1 MKKNT
6 KIKSISIL
14 SATAILLVSGV
25 ISSACNKTQDKE
37 TETIKLKE
45 QTRNIKP
52 NLKLSIKQDNIL
64 PSEINSSNFYVNNL
78 DKEISFEISNIIAD
92 DVNGNV
98 IINYYFTKSI
108 IDSKTKQPLLI
119 KSNTFSQKYTG
130 FKALVAPLNSSIEQV
145 NLEIN
150 EFNKKDFLPSQYIK
164 LQSNFSFK
172 NIDSQ
177 YELKT
182 EYIANDE
189 QGKIEVKYYYVQ
201 KDKDIKSKIISKTF
215 YGFNSLNN
223 IANMQKEANTLDELG
238 NKISLRLKKQI
249 NKSETY
255 ASTLNWSDF
264 ETSKKLNSAYLRSN
278 GELIF
283 DDINGEVKLNYYFE
297 KQYID
302 KKTGASYW
310 IKSKVYTTKITG
322 FKSFLKNLNIA
333 VDKVNLSINEKNIN
347 TILPSQYIQN
357 LSNFK
362 FDNLNNEYELQKKFS
377 YDDQK
382 GELTISYW
390 YNDNKKNLK
399 SNIVTKKFEGFN
411 TLLNIERQETSKK
424 LSNLV
429 NSIDLNEFLALEK
442 HNKKPSEI
450 KNVDFNRKNI
460 DGAML
465 VIEKMQANN
474 EDGTLLISF
483 YLKSTNP
490 KFSDLKTE
498 IKTVKLTDF
507 LTNAQFIDNQRKE
520 TIAYL
525 NDQIGKLNIKV
536 SDKKPETTIK
546 RFASSIK
553 QSDLNIEIS
562 KPNNNFKNIEV
573 VVKQLISNDE
583 SGKLSI
589 RLAIKQLNK
598 QINEYCESS
607 KLIEVELSGYKTK
620 TMDKNEKIESL
631 NKVAK
636 ETTTLRLISSK
647 NIAKTFASDV
657 QINDFETKI
666 SNDFYI
672 EILEISES
680 NDDIGSLKIKFVV
693 KTKEEQYKDL
703 KSNEQTITLTG
714 FYKKEQYLK
723 ACKQELNKLIS
734 DDKIE
739 ANVVFDKENDKS
751 NILPSNVEGKEIHLN
766 ISDSKYIIEG
776 NPSIIAD
783 DDQGILSVSWTIKVK
798 EEKFKTFIVS
808 ESRIS
813 KKITN
818 FLTKKQ
824 NEINIEQKRLD
835 ALVEQK
841 NIISL
846 KNNEYLTS
854 KKSSM
859 ISENDFELNKQKSNE
874 LAGLE
879 LNISEIKANANG
891 KLEITF
897 SLLNKTFKHGAKESS
912 KKTVT
917 FNFLSDE
924 NYTFNL
930 IDNLSISK
938 ESTYVT
944 DGVYTIADF
953 NNKIANNKQEIAK
966 LLGISDFLNQN
977 SIIELNQEGTNAIVS
992 PKQWANTTVKYEFIL
1007 KVKSANDK
1015 LFKKFSGEISIANI
1029 MNKRNLIN
1037 FANKFDFDFKDDN
1050 KKELAKSMTID
1061 ESIKK
1066 GYDFFFREKINFGS
1080 GEESYII
1087 DDFKIQKNYK
1097 LLASENANDIN
1108 IQITFKLD
1116 DYSEIKTFTKSGF
1129 NDKASIEK
1137 IKQELKNEPKR
1148 LDDLLDKLTME
1159 FTKNNDF
1166 EKQSIDVKDITINDY
1181 KFNLKDSDSADICE
1195 IEAVEYDKTLG
1206 KLTYK
1211 IKLKSKKSLLNEYS
1225 KNPIESTKSRTFEFN
1240 GFAKDISEI
1249 TKNLES
1255 DVKNSNEFKKY
1266 QENVKLNIETNIE
1279 KKINE
1284 ARKKQQKQAA
1294 HQNVIKAIIEQYKKF
1309 NEEIEKTLFEL
1320 ANKAINVFGQFN
1332 SNKESIKKLYNIL
1345 INLIINTNDEM
1356 LNVLLELGIND
1367 KVSTGLRELTADWVL
1382 SKTVGAWAIKMFK
1395 EFKNGTNVFIE
1406 YLTPILNSFKEKHEF
1421 LKTNESKYNE
1431 LKNMLIKHLEYILD
1445 YFCNLKFDYLFEG
1458 KDPKQTQYDN
1468 KGAGKKVLLIWG
1480 GWPILFDVEKFIE
1493 PKYSDPSGNDLKNKL
1508 NDMVNSNKIT
1518 KQEYE
1523 IIFNEFKGIILIFK
1537 QLITNIYSKDL
1548 KNVLMSKLPK
1558 VFRAIN
1564 DAKKMLN
1571 KFLLPLII
1579 KN

>member
-37 TETIKLKE
+37 TETTKLKE

-52 NLKLSIKQDNIL
+52 NLKLSIKQDKIL
-64 PSEINSSNFYVNNL
+64 PSEINLSNFYVNNL

-108 IDSKTKQPLLI
+108 IDSKTRQPLLI

-223 IANMQKEANTLDELG
+223 IANMQKEANTLNKLG
-238 NKISLRLKKQI
+238 NEISLKLKKQI

-264 ETSKKLNSAYLRSN
+264 ETSKKLNSTYLRSN

-302 KKTGASYW
+302 KKSGASYW

-450 KNVDFNRKNI
+450 KNIDFNRKNI

-465 VIEKMQANN
+465 VIEKMQAND
-474 EDGTLLISF
+474 EEGTLSISF

-507 LTNAQFIDNQRKE
+507 LTNAQFINNQRNE

-525 NDQIGKLNIKV
+525 NDQIGNLNIKV
-536 SDKKPETTIK
+536 SDKKPETAIK

-562 KPNNNFKNIEV
+562 KPNNNLKNIEV
-573 VVKQLISNDE
+573 VVKQLIPNDE

-680 NDDIGSLKIKFVV
+680 NDDKGNLKIKFVV
-693 KTKEEQYKDL
+693 KTNEKQYKDL
-703 KSNEQTITLTG
+703 KSDEQTITLTG
-714 FYKKEQYLK
+714 FYTKEQYLK

-783 DDQGILSVSWTIKVK
+783 DDQGILSISWIIKVK

-835 ALVEQK
+835 TLVEQE

-859 ISENDFELNKQKSNE
+859 ISKNDFELNKQKSNE

-879 LNISEIKANANG
+879 LNISKIKANANG

-897 SLLNKTFKHGAKESS
+897 SLLNKTFKHGTIESN

-930 IDNLSISK
+930 INNLSISK

-944 DGVYTIADF
+944 DGVYTKADF
-953 NNKIANNKQEIAK
+953 KNKIANNKQEIAK

-977 SIIELNQEGTNAIVS
+977 SIIELNQENTNAIVS
-992 PKQWANTTVKYEFIL
+992 LKEWPNTTVKYEFIL
-1007 KVKSANDK
+1007 KIKSTNDK

-1029 MNKRNLIN
+1029 MNKRNLKN
-1037 FANKFDFDFKDDN
+1037 FANNFDFDFKDDT

-1061 ESIKK
+1061 ESIEKD
-1066 GYDFFFREKINFGS
+1066 YNFFFREKINFGS

-1087 DDFKIQKNYK
+1087 DDLKIQKDYK

-1137 IKQELKNEPKR
+1137 IKEELKNEPKR

-1480 GWPILFDVEKFIE
+1480 GWPVLFDVEKFIE

-1564 DAKKMLN
+1564 DAKKN
-1571 KFLLPLII
+1571 AK
-1579 KN
+1579 

>member
-37 TETIKLKE
+37 TETTKLKE

-52 NLKLSIKQDNIL
+52 NLKLSIKQDKIL
-64 PSEINSSNFYVNNL
+64 PSEINLSNFYVNNL

-108 IDSKTKQPLLI
+108 IDSKTRQPLLI

-182 EYIANDE
+182 EYIANDG

-223 IANMQKEANTLDELG
+223 IANMQKEANTLNKLG
-238 NKISLRLKKQI
+238 NEISLKLKKQI

-399 SNIVTKKFEGFN
+399 SNIVTKKFVGFN

-429 NSIDLNEFLALEK
+429 NSIDLNEFLAPEK

-450 KNVDFNRKNI
+450 KNIDFNKKNI

-465 VIEKMQANN
+465 VIEKMQAND
-474 EDGTLLISF
+474 EEGTLLISF

-507 LTNAQFIDNQRKE
+507 LTNAQFINNQRNE

-525 NDQIGKLNIKV
+525 NELIGNLNIKV
-536 SDKKPETTIK
+536 SDKKPETAIK

-553 QSDLNIEIS
+553 QSDLNIEIL
-562 KPNNNFKNIEV
+562 KPNNHSKNIEV
-573 VVKQLISNDE
+573 VVKQLIPNDE

-607 KLIEVELSGYKTK
+607 KFVEVELSGYKTK

-657 QINDFETKI
+657 QINDFETEI

-680 NDDIGSLKIKFVV
+680 NDDKGNLKIKFVV
-693 KTKEEQYKDL
+693 KTKEKQYKDL
-703 KSNEQTITLTG
+703 KSNEQTITLSG
-714 FYKKEQYLK
+714 FYTKEQYLK

-734 DDKIE
+734 DGKIE
-739 ANVVFDKENDKS
+739 ANLVFDKENDKS
-751 NILPSNVEGKEIHLN
+751 NILPSNVEEKEIHLN
-766 ISDSKYIIEG
+766 ISDSKYTIEG

-835 ALVEQK
+835 ALVERE

-846 KNNEYLTS
+846 KNNEYSTS

-859 ISENDFELNKQKSNE
+859 ISKNDFELNKQKSNE

-879 LNISEIKANANG
+879 LNISEIKANASG

-897 SLLNKTFKHGAKESS
+897 SLLNKTFKHGTKESN

-930 IDNLSISK
+930 INNLNISK
-938 ESTYVT
+938 ESAYVT
-944 DGVYTIADF
+944 DGVYTKADF

-977 SIIELNQEGTNAIVS
+977 SIIELNQENENAIVS
-992 PKQWANTTVKYEFIL
+992 LNKFVNTTTVKYEFIL
-1007 KVKSANDK
+1007 KIKSTNDK

-1029 MNKRNLIN
+1029 MNKRNLKN
-1037 FANKFDFDFKDDN
+1037 FANNFDFDFKDDT

-1061 ESIKK
+1061 ESIEK
-1066 GYDFFFREKINFGS
+1066 GYNFFFREKINFGS

-1087 DDFKIQKNYK
+1087 DDFKIQKDYK

-1116 DYSEIKTFTKSGF
+1116 DYSEIKTFAKSGF

-1137 IKQELKNEPKR
+1137 IKEELKNEPKR

-1181 KFNLKDSDSADICE
+1181 KFNLKDSDSADIYE
-1195 IEAVEYDKTLG
+1195 IEAVKYDKTLG

-1225 KNPIESTKSRTFEFN
+1225 QNPIESTKSRTFEFD

-1255 DVKNSNEFKKY
+1255 DVKKSDEFKKY
-1266 QENVKLNIETNIE
+1266 LENVKLNIETNIE

-1284 ARKKQQKQAA
+1284 ARKNANKQAA
-1294 HQNVIKAIIEQYKKF
+1294 HPNVIKAIIEQYKKF
-1309 NEEIEKTLFEL
+1309 NEEIQKTLFEL

-1356 LNVLLELGIND
+1356 LNVLLELGIDD
-1367 KVSTGLRELTADWVL
+1367 KVSKGLRKLTRDWVL

-1395 EFKNGTNVFIE
+1395 EFKNGTNVFVE

-1421 LKTNESKYNE
+1421 LKTNDSKYNE
-1431 LKNMLIKHLEYILD
+1431 LKSMLIEHLKYILD
-1445 YFCNLKFDYLFEG
+1445 YFCNLKFDYLFHNQG
-1458 KDPKQTQYDN
+1458 PKQTQYDN
-1468 KGAGKKVLLIWG
+1468 KGGGKMVLLLFG

-1493 PKYSDPSGNDLKNKL
+1493 PKYSDPSGNDLKKKL
-1508 NDMVNSNKIT
+1508 NDMVDLKKIT

-1548 KNVLMSKLPK
+1548 KNVLMTELPK
-1558 VFRAIN
+1558 VFKAIN
-1564 DAKKMLN
+1564 DAKKSA
-1571 KFLLPLII
+1571 K
-1579 KN
+1579 

>member
-37 TETIKLKE
+37 TETTKLKE

-64 PSEINSSNFYVNNL
+64 PSEINSSNFYVDNL

-108 IDSKTKQPLLI
+108 IDSKTRQPLLI
-119 KSNTFSQKYTG
+119 KSNMFSQKYTG

-215 YGFNSLNN
+215 YSFNSLNN
-223 IANMQKEANTLDELG
+223 IVNMQKEANDLNKLG
-238 NKISLRLKKQI
+238 NEISLKLKKQI

-302 KKTGASYW
+302 KKSGASYW

-399 SNIVTKKFEGFN
+399 SNIVTKKFVGFN

-429 NSIDLNEFLALEK
+429 NSIDLNEFLAPEK

-450 KNVDFNRKNI
+450 KNIDFNKKNI

-465 VIEKMQANN
+465 VIEKMQAND
-474 EDGTLLISF
+474 EEGTLLISF

-507 LTNAQFIDNQRKE
+507 LTNAQFINNQRNE

-525 NDQIGKLNIKV
+525 NELIGNLNIKV
-536 SDKKPETTIK
+536 SDKKPETAIK

-553 QSDLNIEIS
+553 QSDLNIEIL
-562 KPNNNFKNIEV
+562 KPNNHSKNIEV

-607 KLIEVELSGYKTK
+607 KFVEVELSGYKTK

-657 QINDFETKI
+657 QKNDFEAKI
-666 SNDFYI
+666 NNDFYI

-693 KTKEEQYKDL
+693 KTNEKQYKDL

-714 FYKKEQYLK
+714 FYTKEQYLK
-723 ACKQELNKLIS
+723 ARKQELNKLIS

-739 ANVVFDKENDKS
+739 ANLVFDKENDKS

-766 ISDSKYIIEG
+766 ISDSKYTIEG
-776 NPSIIAD
+776 KPTIIAD
-783 DDQGILSVSWTIKVK
+783 DDQGILSISWIIKVK

-835 ALVEQK
+835 TLVEQE

-859 ISENDFELNKQKSNE
+859 ISKNDFELNKQKSNE

-879 LNISEIKANANG
+879 LSISKISADANG

-897 SLLNKTFKHGAKESS
+897 SLLNKTFKHGTIESN

-1564 DAKKMLN
+1564 DAKKN
-1571 KFLLPLII
+1571 AK
-1579 KN
+1579 

>member
-37 TETIKLKE
+37 TETTKLKE

-64 PSEINSSNFYVNNL
+64 PSEINSSNFYVDNL

-119 KSNTFSQKYTG
+119 KSNMFSQKYTG

-223 IANMQKEANTLDELG
+223 IANMQKEANTLNKLG
-238 NKISLRLKKQI
+238 NEISLKLKKQI

-399 SNIVTKKFEGFN
+399 SNIVTKKFVGFN

-429 NSIDLNEFLALEK
+429 NSIDLNEFLAPEK

-450 KNVDFNRKNI
+450 KNIDFNKKNI

-465 VIEKMQANN
+465 VIEKMQAND
-474 EDGTLLISF
+474 EEGTLLISF
-483 YLKSTNP
+483 YLKSSNP

-507 LTNAQFIDNQRKE
+507 LTNAQFINNQRNE

-525 NDQIGKLNIKV
+525 NELIGNLNIKV

-553 QSDLNIEIS
+553 QSDLNIEIP

-573 VVKQLISNDE
+573 VVKQLIPNDE

-607 KLIEVELSGYKTK
+607 KFIEVELSGYKTK

-657 QINDFETKI
+657 QKNDFEAKI
-666 SNDFYI
+666 NNDFYI

-693 KTKEEQYKDL
+693 KTNEKQYKDL

-714 FYKKEQYLK
+714 FYTKEQYLK
-723 ACKQELNKLIS
+723 ARKQELNKLIS

-739 ANVVFDKENDKS
+739 ANLVFDKENDKS
-751 NILPSNVEGKEIHLN
+751 NILPSNVEDKEIHLN
-766 ISDSKYIIEG
+766 ISDSKYTIEG
-776 NPSIIAD
+776 KPTIIAD

-835 ALVEQK
+835 ALVEQE

-859 ISENDFELNKQKSNE
+859 ISKNDFELNKQKSNE

-879 LNISEIKANANG
+879 LSISKISADASG

-897 SLLNKTFKHGAKESS
+897 SLLNKTFKHGTIESN

-992 PKQWANTTVKYEFIL
+992 LKQWANTTVKYEFIL

-1137 IKQELKNEPKR
+1137 IKQELENEPKR

-1225 KNPIESTKSRTFEFN
+1225 KNPIESTKSRIFEFY
-1240 GFAKDISEI
+1240 GFAKDVSEI

-1255 DVKNSNEFKKY
+1255 DVKKSDEFKKY
-1266 QENVKLNIETNIE
+1266 LENVKLNIETNIE

-1284 ARKKQQKQAA
+1284 ARKKQHKKAA
-1294 HQNVIKAIIEQYKKF
+1294 HANVIKAIIEQYKKF

-1356 LNVLLELGIND
+1356 LNVLLELGIDD
-1367 KVSTGLRELTADWVL
+1367 KVSNGKGFMYYKNLTADWVL
-1382 SKTVGAWAIKMFK
+1382 PKTVGAWAIKMFK
-1395 EFKNGTNVFIE
+1395 EFKNGTDVFIK

-1421 LKTNESKYNE
+1421 LKTNDNKYNE
-1431 LKNMLIKHLEYILD
+1431 LKSLLIKHLEYILD
-1445 YFCNLKFDYLFEG
+1445 YFCNLKFDYLFHNEG
-1458 KDPKQTQYDN
+1458 PKQTEYDN
-1468 KGAGKKVLLIWG
+1468 KGGGKKVLILFG

-1493 PKYSDPSGNDLKNKL
+1493 PKYSDPSGNDLKKKL

-1548 KNVLMSKLPK
+1548 KNVLTSQLPK
-1558 VFRAIN
+1558 VFKAIN
-1564 DAKKMLN
+1564 DAKKSA
-1571 KFLLPLII
+1571 K
-1579 KN
+1579 

>member
-37 TETIKLKE
+37 TETTKLKE

-52 NLKLSIKQDNIL
+52 NLKLSIKQDKIL

-108 IDSKTKQPLLI
+108 IDSKTRQPLLI

-223 IANMQKEANTLDELG
+223 IANMQKEANTLNKLG
-238 NKISLRLKKQI
+238 NEISLKLKKQI

-255 ASTLNWSDF
+255 ASVLNWSDF

-357 LSNFK
+357 LDNFK

-399 SNIVTKKFEGFN
+399 SNIVTKKFVGFN

-429 NSIDLNEFLALEK
+429 NSIDLNEFLAPEK

-450 KNVDFNRKNI
+450 KNIDFNKKNI

-465 VIEKMQANN
+465 VIEKMQAND
-474 EDGTLLISF
+474 EEGTLLISF

-490 KFSDLKTE
+490 KFRDLKTE

-507 LTNAQFIDNQRKE
+507 LTNAQFINNQRNE

-525 NDQIGKLNIKV
+525 NELIGNLNIKV
-536 SDKKPETTIK
+536 SDKKPETAIK

-553 QSDLNIEIS
+553 QSDLNIEIL
-562 KPNNNFKNIEV
+562 KPNNHSKNIEV

-607 KLIEVELSGYKTK
+607 KFIEVELSGYKTK

-657 QINDFETKI
+657 QINDFKTEI

-680 NDDIGSLKIKFVV
+680 NDDKGNLKIKFVV
-693 KTKEEQYKDL
+693 KTKEKQYKDL
-703 KSNEQTITLTG
+703 KSNEQTITLSG
-714 FYKKEQYLK
+714 FYTKEQYLK

-734 DDKIE
+734 DGKIE
-739 ANVVFDKENDKS
+739 ANLVFDKENDKS
-751 NILPSNVEGKEIHLN
+751 NILPSNVEEKEIHLN
-766 ISDSKYIIEG
+766 ISDSKYTIEG

-835 ALVEQK
+835 ALVERE

-846 KNNEYLTS
+846 KNNEYSTS

-859 ISENDFELNKQKSNE
+859 ISKNDFELNKQKSNE

-879 LNISEIKANANG
+879 LNISEIKANASG

-897 SLLNKTFKHGAKESS
+897 SLLNKTFKHGTKESN

-930 IDNLSISK
+930 INNLNISK
-938 ESTYVT
+938 ESAYVT
-944 DGVYTIADF
+944 DGVYTKADF

-977 SIIELNQEGTNAIVS
+977 SIIELNQENENAIVS
-992 PKQWANTTVKYEFIL
+992 LNKFVNTTTVKYEFIL
-1007 KVKSANDK
+1007 KIKSTNDK

-1029 MNKRNLIN
+1029 MNKRNLKN
-1037 FANKFDFDFKDDN
+1037 FANNFDFDFKDDT

-1061 ESIKK
+1061 ESIEK
-1066 GYDFFFREKINFGS
+1066 GYNFFFREKINFGS

-1087 DDFKIQKNYK
+1087 DDFKIQKDYK

-1137 IKQELKNEPKR
+1137 IKEELKNEPKR

-1211 IKLKSKKSLLNEYS
+1211 IKLKTKKSLLNEYS
-1225 KNPIESTKSRTFEFN
+1225 KNPIESTKSRTFEFY

-1284 ARKKQQKQAA
+1284 ARKNAKKQAA

-1356 LNVLLELGIND
+1356 LNVLLELGIDD
-1367 KVSTGLRELTADWVL
+1367 KVSKGLRNLTRDWVL

-1395 EFKNGTNVFIE
+1395 EFKNGTDVFIE

-1421 LKTNESKYNE
+1421 LKTNDSKYNE
-1431 LKNMLIKHLEYILD
+1431 LKSMLIEHLKYILD
-1445 YFCNLKFDYLFEG
+1445 YFCNLKFDYLFHNEG
-1458 KDPKQTQYDN
+1458 TKQSQYDK
-1468 KGAGKKVLLIWG
+1468 KGGGKMVLLLFG

-1493 PKYSDPSGNDLKNKL
+1493 PKYSDPSGNDLKKKL
-1508 NDMVNSNKIT
+1508 NDMVDSKKIT

-1548 KNVLMSKLPK
+1548 KNVLMSELPK
-1558 VFRAIN
+1558 VFGAIN
-1564 DAKKMLN
+1564 DAKKSA
-1571 KFLLPLII
+1571 K
-1579 KN
+1579 

>member
-37 TETIKLKE
+37 TETTKLKE

-52 NLKLSIKQDNIL
+52 NLKLSIKQDKIL
-64 PSEINSSNFYVNNL
+64 PSEINLSNFYVDNL
-78 DKEISFEISNIIAD
+78 DKEISFEISNIITD

-223 IANMQKEANTLDELG
+223 IANMQKEANTLNKLG
-238 NKISLRLKKQI
+238 NEISLKLKKQI

-255 ASTLNWSDF
+255 ASALNWSDF
-264 ETSKKLNSAYLRSN
+264 ETSKKLNSTYLRSN

-302 KKTGASYW
+302 KKSGASYW

-399 SNIVTKKFEGFN
+399 SNIVTKKFVGFN

-429 NSIDLNEFLALEK
+429 NSIDLNEFLATEK

-450 KNVDFNRKNI
+450 KNIDFNKKNI

-483 YLKSTNP
+483 YLKSSNP

-507 LTNAQFIDNQRKE
+507 LTNAQFINNQRNE

-525 NDQIGKLNIKV
+525 NELIGNLNIKV

-562 KPNNNFKNIEV
+562 KPNNNLKNIEV

-631 NKVAK
+631 NNVAK

-647 NIAKTFASDV
+647 DIAKTFASDV
-657 QINDFETKI
+657 QKNDFETEI

-680 NDDIGSLKIKFVV
+680 NDDKGSLKIKFVV
-693 KTKEEQYKDL
+693 KTNEKQYKDL

-714 FYKKEQYLK
+714 FYTKEQYLK

-739 ANVVFDKENDKS
+739 ANLVFDKENDKS

-766 ISDSKYIIEG
+766 ISDSKYTIEG
-776 NPSIIAD
+776 KPSIIAD
-783 DDQGILSVSWTIKVK
+783 DDQGILSISWIIKVK

-835 ALVEQK
+835 ALVERE

-846 KNNEYLTS
+846 KNNEYSTS

-859 ISENDFELNKQKSNE
+859 ISKNDFELNKQKSNE

-879 LNISEIKANANG
+879 LNISKISADASG

-897 SLLNKTFKHGAKESS
+897 SLLNKTFKHGTIESN

-930 IDNLSISK
+930 INNLSISK

-977 SIIELNQEGTNAIVS
+977 SIIELNQENTNAIVS
-992 PKQWANTTVKYEFIL
+992 LKQWANTTVKYEFIL
-1007 KVKSANDK
+1007 KIKSTNDK

-1029 MNKRNLIN
+1029 MNKRNLKN
-1037 FANKFDFDFKDDN
+1037 FANNFDFDFKDDT

-1061 ESIKK
+1061 ESIEK

-1087 DDFKIQKNYK
+1087 DDLKIQKDYK

-1137 IKQELKNEPKR
+1137 IKEELKNEPKR

-1166 EKQSIDVKDITINDY
+1166 EKRSIDVKDITIQDY
-1181 KFNLKDSDSADICE
+1181 RFNLKDSDSAAIYE
-1195 IEAVEYDKTLG
+1195 IEAVKYDKTLG

-1211 IKLKSKKSLLNEYS
+1211 IKLKSNKSLLNEYS
-1225 KNPIESTKSRTFEFN
+1225 KNPIESTKSRTFEFY
-1240 GFAKDISEI
+1240 GFAKDKSEI

-1255 DVKNSNEFKKY
+1255 DVKKSNEFKKY
-1266 QENVKLNIETNIE
+1266 LENVKLNIETNIE

-1284 ARKKQQKQAA
+1284 ARKKQHKKAA
-1294 HQNVIKAIIEQYKKF
+1294 HANVIKAIIEQYKKF

-1356 LNVLLELGIND
+1356 LNVLLELGIDD
-1367 KVSTGLRELTADWVL
+1367 KVSNGRGFMYYKNLTADWVL

-1395 EFKNGTNVFIE
+1395 EFKNGTDVFIE

-1421 LKTNESKYNE
+1421 LKTNDSKYNE
-1431 LKNMLIKHLEYILD
+1431 LKSLLIEHLEYILD
-1445 YFCNLKFDYLFEG
+1445 YFCNLKFDYLFHNSG
-1458 KDPKQTQYDN
+1458 PKQTEYDN
-1468 KGAGKKVLLIWG
+1468 KGGGKKVLILFG

-1493 PKYSDPSGNDLKNKL
+1493 PKYSDPSGKDLKKKL

-1548 KNVLMSKLPK
+1548 KNVLTSQLPK
-1558 VFRAIN
+1558 VFTAIN
-1564 DAKKMLN
+1564 DAKKSA
-1571 KFLLPLII
+1571 K
-1579 KN
+1579 

>member
-37 TETIKLKE
+37 TETTKLKE

-64 PSEINSSNFYVNNL
+64 PSEINSSNFYVDNL

-108 IDSKTKQPLLI
+108 IDSKTRQPLLI
-119 KSNTFSQKYTG
+119 KSNMFSQKYTG

-215 YGFNSLNN
+215 YSFNSLNN
-223 IANMQKEANTLDELG
+223 IVNMQKEANDLNKLG
-238 NKISLRLKKQI
+238 NEISLKLKKQI

-302 KKTGASYW
+302 KKSGASYW

-399 SNIVTKKFEGFN
+399 SNIVTKKFVGFN

-429 NSIDLNEFLALEK
+429 NSIDLNEFLAPEK

-450 KNVDFNRKNI
+450 KNIDFNKKNI

-465 VIEKMQANN
+465 VIEKMQAND
-474 EDGTLLISF
+474 EEGTLLISF

-507 LTNAQFIDNQRKE
+507 LTNAQFINNQRNE

-525 NDQIGKLNIKV
+525 NELIGNLNIKV
-536 SDKKPETTIK
+536 SDKKPETAIK

-553 QSDLNIEIS
+553 QSDLNIEIL
-562 KPNNNFKNIEV
+562 KPNNHSKNIEV

-607 KLIEVELSGYKTK
+607 KFVEVELSGYKTK

-657 QINDFETKI
+657 QKNDFEAKI
-666 SNDFYI
+666 NNDFYI

-693 KTKEEQYKDL
+693 KTNEKQYKDL

-714 FYKKEQYLK
+714 FYTKEQYLK
-723 ACKQELNKLIS
+723 ARKQELNKLIS

-739 ANVVFDKENDKS
+739 ANLVFDKENDKS

-766 ISDSKYIIEG
+766 ISDSKYTIEG
-776 NPSIIAD
+776 KPTIIAD
-783 DDQGILSVSWTIKVK
+783 DDQGILSISWIIKVK

-835 ALVEQK
+835 TLVEQE

-859 ISENDFELNKQKSNE
+859 ISKNDFELNKQKSNE

-879 LNISEIKANANG
+879 LSISKISADANG

-897 SLLNKTFKHGAKESS
+897 SLLNKTFKHGTIESN

-992 PKQWANTTVKYEFIL
+992 PKQWTNTTVKYEFIL

-1564 DAKKMLN
+1564 DAKKN
-1571 KFLLPLII
+1571 AK
-1579 KN
+1579 

>member
-37 TETIKLKE
+37 TETTKLKE

-64 PSEINSSNFYVNNL
+64 PSEINSSNFYVDNL

-119 KSNTFSQKYTG
+119 KSNMFSQKYTG

-223 IANMQKEANTLDELG
+223 IANMQKEANTLNKLG
-238 NKISLRLKKQI
+238 NEISLKLKKQI

-399 SNIVTKKFEGFN
+399 SNIVTKKFVGFN

-450 KNVDFNRKNI
+450 KNIDFNKKSI

-465 VIEKMQANN
+465 VIEKMQAND
-474 EDGTLLISF
+474 EEGTLLISF

-507 LTNAQFIDNQRKE
+507 LTNAQFINNQRNE

-525 NDQIGKLNIKV
+525 NELIGNLNIKV
-536 SDKKPETTIK
+536 SDKKPETAIK

-553 QSDLNIEIS
+553 QSDLNIEIL
-562 KPNNNFKNIEV
+562 KPNNHFKNIEV

-647 NIAKTFASDV
+647 NIAKTFASDA

-680 NDDIGSLKIKFVV
+680 NDDKGNLKIKFVV
-693 KTKEEQYKDL
+693 KTNEKQYKDL
-703 KSNEQTITLTG
+703 KSNEQTITLAG
-714 FYKKEQYLK
+714 FYTKEQYLK
-723 ACKQELNKLIS
+723 ACKQELNKLIR

-783 DDQGILSVSWTIKVK
+783 DDQGILSISWIIKVK

-835 ALVEQK
+835 TLVEQE

-859 ISENDFELNKQKSNE
+859 ISKNDFELNKQKSNE

-879 LNISEIKANANG
+879 LNISKIKANANG

-897 SLLNKTFKHGAKESS
+897 SLLNKTFKHGTKESN

-930 IDNLSISK
+930 INNLSISK

-944 DGVYTIADF
+944 DGVYTEADF

-977 SIIELNQEGTNAIVS
+977 SIIELNQESTNAIVS
-992 PKQWANTTVKYEFIL
+992 LKQWANTTVKYEFIL
-1007 KVKSANDK
+1007 KIKSANAK
-1015 LFKKFSGEISIANI
+1015 LSKKFSGEISIANI

-1037 FANKFDFDFKDDN
+1037 FANKFNFDFKDDN

-1061 ESIKK
+1061 ESIEK
-1066 GYDFFFREKINFGS
+1066 GYNFFFREKIDFGS
-1080 GEESYII
+1080 AEKSFII
-1087 DDFKIQKNYK
+1087 DDYKIQKDYK
-1097 LLASENANDIN
+1097 LLASEKEDAIN

-1181 KFNLKDSDSADICE
+1181 KFNLKDNDFADICE

-1211 IKLKSKKSLLNEYS
+1211 IKLKTKKSLLNEYS
-1225 KNPIESTKSRTFEFN
+1225 KNPIESTKSRTFEFD

-1255 DVKNSNEFKKY
+1255 DVKESKEFKKY
-1266 QENVKLNIETNIE
+1266 LENVKLNIETNIE

-1284 ARKKQQKQAA
+1284 ARKNAKKQPA
-1294 HQNVIKAIIEQYKKF
+1294 HPNVIKTIIEQYKKF
-1309 NEEIEKTLFEL
+1309 NEEIQKTLFEL

-1356 LNVLLELGIND
+1356 LNVLLELGIDD
-1367 KVSTGLRELTADWVL
+1367 KVSKGLKNLTRDWVL

-1421 LKTNESKYNE
+1421 LKTNDSKYNE
-1431 LKNMLIKHLEYILD
+1431 LKSMLIEHLKYILD
-1445 YFCNLKFDYLFEG
+1445 YFCNLKFDYLFHNQG
-1458 KDPKQTQYDN
+1458 PKQTQFDN
-1468 KGAGKKVLLIWG
+1468 KGGGKMVLLLFG

-1493 PKYSDPSGNDLKNKL
+1493 PKYSDPSGNDLKKKL
-1508 NDMVNSNKIT
+1508 NDMVDLKKIT

-1548 KNVLMSKLPK
+1548 KNVLMTELPK
-1558 VFRAIN
+1558 VFKAIN
-1564 DAKKMLN
+1564 DAKKSA
-1571 KFLLPLII
+1571 K
-1579 KN
+1579 

>member
-37 TETIKLKE
+37 TEITKLKE

-52 NLKLSIKQDNIL
+52 NLKLSIKQDKIL
-64 PSEINSSNFYVNNL
+64 PSEINLSNFYVDNL

-223 IANMQKEANTLDELG
+223 IANMQKEANTLNKLG
-238 NKISLRLKKQI
+238 NEISLKLKKQI

-255 ASTLNWSDF
+255 ASALNWSDF
-264 ETSKKLNSAYLRSN
+264 ETSKKLNSTYLRSN

-310 IKSKVYTTKITG
+310 IKSKVYTTKFTG

-333 VDKVNLSINEKNIN
+333 VNKVNLSINEKNIN

-357 LSNFK
+357 LDNFK
-362 FDNLNNEYELQKKFS
+362 FNNLNNEYELQKKFS

-399 SNIVTKKFEGFN
+399 SNIVTKKFVGFN
-411 TLLNIERQETSKK
+411 TLLNIERQETLKK

-429 NSIDLNEFLALEK
+429 NSIDLNEFLATEK

-450 KNVDFNRKNI
+450 KNVDFNKKNI

-465 VIEKMQANN
+465 VIEKMQAND
-474 EDGTLLISF
+474 EEGTLSISF

-490 KFSDLKTE
+490 KFSNLKTE

-507 LTNAQFIDNQRKE
+507 LTNAQFINNQRNE

-525 NDQIGKLNIKV
+525 NDQIGNLNIKV
-536 SDKKPETTIK
+536 SDKKPETAIK

-553 QSDLNIEIS
+553 QSDLNIEIL

-573 VVKQLISNDE
+573 VVKQLIPNDE

-607 KLIEVELSGYKTK
+607 KFVEVELSGYKTK

-680 NDDIGSLKIKFVV
+680 NDDKGNLKIKFVV
-693 KTKEEQYKDL
+693 KTNEKQYKDL
-703 KSNEQTITLTG
+703 KSDEQTITLTG
-714 FYKKEQYLK
+714 FYTKEQYLK

-734 DDKIE
+734 DGKIE
-739 ANVVFDKENDKS
+739 ANLVFDKENDKS
-751 NILPSNVEGKEIHLN
+751 NILPSNVEEKEIHLN
-766 ISDSKYIIEG
+766 ISDSKYTIEG

-783 DDQGILSVSWTIKVK
+783 DDQGILSISWTIKVE

-835 ALVEQK
+835 ALVEQE

-859 ISENDFELNKQKSNE
+859 ISKNDFELNKQKSNE

-879 LNISEIKANANG
+879 LNISKIKANANG

-897 SLLNKTFKHGAKESS
+897 SLLNKTFKHGTKESN

-930 IDNLSISK
+930 INNLSISK

-944 DGVYTIADF
+944 DGVYTEADF

-977 SIIELNQEGTNAIVS
+977 SIIELNQESTNAIVS
-992 PKQWANTTVKYEFIL
+992 LKKGANTTVKYEFIL
-1007 KVKSANDK
+1007 KIKSANDK

-1037 FANKFDFDFKDDN
+1037 FANKFNFDFKDDN
-1050 KKELAKSMTID
+1050 KKELAKLMTID

-1066 GYDFFFREKINFGS
+1066 GYNFFFEEKIDSGS
-1080 GEESYII
+1080 GKESYII
-1087 DDFKIQKNYK
+1087 DDNKIQKDYK
-1097 LLASENANDIN
+1097 LLASGKEDTIN

-1129 NDKASIEK
+1129 NDKTSIEK
-1137 IKQELKNEPKR
+1137 IKQELENEPKR

-1159 FTKNNDF
+1159 FTKANNDF
-1166 EKQSIDVKDITINDY
+1166 EKQSIDVKDITIQDY
-1181 KFNLKDSDSADICE
+1181 RFNLKDNDFAAIYE
-1195 IEAVEYDKTLG
+1195 IEAVKYDKTLG

-1211 IKLKSKKSLLNEYS
+1211 IKLKSNKSLLNEYS
-1225 KNPIESTKSRTFEFN
+1225 KNPIESTKSRTFEFD
-1240 GFAKDISEI
+1240 GFVKDISEI

-1255 DVKNSNEFKKY
+1255 DAKKSNEFKKY
-1266 QENVKLNIETNIE
+1266 LENVKLNIETNIE

-1294 HQNVIKAIIEQYKKF
+1294 RANVIKAIIEQYKKF

-1332 SNKESIKKLYNIL
+1332 SNKESIKKLYKIL

-1367 KVSTGLRELTADWVL
+1367 KVSSRGFLGDLTYFKNLARDWVL
-1382 SKTVGAWAIKMFK
+1382 SKTVGAWAIKIFK
-1395 EFKNGTNVFIE
+1395 EFKNGTDVFIE
-1406 YLTPILNSFKEKHEF
+1406 YLTPILNRLKEKYEF
-1421 LKTNESKYNE
+1421 LKTNDSKYNE
-1431 LKNMLIKHLEYILD
+1431 LKSLLIEHLKYILD
-1445 YFCNLKFDYLFEG
+1445 YFCNLKFDYLFHNVG
-1458 KDPKQTQYDN
+1458 PKQTEYDN
-1468 KGAGKKVLLIWG
+1468 NGGGKAVLLFG

-1493 PKYSDPSGNDLKNKL
+1493 PKYSDPSGNDLKKKL

-1548 KNVLMSKLPK
+1548 KNVLTSQLPK
-1558 VFRAIN
+1558 VFKAIN
-1564 DAKKMLN
+1564 DAKKSA
-1571 KFLLPLII
+1571 K
-1579 KN
+1579 

>member
-37 TETIKLKE
+37 TETTKLKE

-64 PSEINSSNFYVNNL
+64 PSEINLSNFYVDNL

-238 NKISLRLKKQI
+238 NKISLKLKKQI

-399 SNIVTKKFEGFN
+399 SNIVTKKFVGFN

-429 NSIDLNEFLALEK
+429 NSIDLNEFLAPEK

-474 EDGTLLISF
+474 EEGTLLISF

-490 KFSDLKTE
+490 KFNDLKTE

-507 LTNAQFIDNQRKE
+507 LTNAQFINNQRNE

-525 NDQIGKLNIKV
+525 NELIGNLNIKV
-536 SDKKPETTIK
+536 SDKKPETAIK

-553 QSDLNIEIS
+553 QSDLNIEIL
-562 KPNNNFKNIEV
+562 KPNNHSKNIEV

-631 NKVAK
+631 NNVAK

-647 NIAKTFASDV
+647 DIAKTFASDV
-657 QINDFETKI
+657 QKNDFETKI

-680 NDDIGSLKIKFVV
+680 NDDKGNLKIKFVV
-693 KTKEEQYKDL
+693 KTNEKQYKDL

-723 ACKQELNKLIS
+723 ARKQELNKLIS

-739 ANVVFDKENDKS
+739 ANLVFDKENDKS
-751 NILPSNVEGKEIHLN
+751 NILPSNVESKEIHLN
-766 ISDSKYIIEG
+766 ISDSKYTIEG

-783 DDQGILSVSWTIKVK
+783 DDQGILSISWTIKVK
-798 EEKFKTFIVS
+798 EEKFNTFIVS
-808 ESRIS
+808 ESKIS

-835 ALVEQK
+835 ALVEQE

-859 ISENDFELNKQKSNE
+859 ISKNDFELNKQKSNE

-879 LNISEIKANANG
+879 LSISKISANANG

-897 SLLNKTFKHGAKESS
+897 SLLNKTFKHGTIESN

-930 IDNLSISK
+930 INNLSISK

-977 SIIELNQEGTNAIVS
+977 SIIELNQENENAIVS
-992 PKQWANTTVKYEFIL
+992 LNKFVNTTTVKYEFIL
-1007 KVKSANDK
+1007 KIKSTNDK

-1029 MNKRNLIN
+1029 MNKRNLKN
-1037 FANKFDFDFKDDN
+1037 FANNFDFDFKDDT

-1061 ESIKK
+1061 ESIEKD
-1066 GYDFFFREKINFGS
+1066 YNFFFREKINFGS

-1087 DDFKIQKNYK
+1087 DDLKIQKDYK

-1137 IKQELKNEPKR
+1137 IKEELKNEPKR

-1166 EKQSIDVKDITINDY
+1166 EKRSIDVKDITIQDY
-1181 KFNLKDSDSADICE
+1181 RFNLKDSDSAAIYE
-1195 IEAVEYDKTLG
+1195 IEAVKYDKTLG

-1211 IKLKSKKSLLNEYS
+1211 IKLKSNKSLLNEYS
-1225 KNPIESTKSRTFEFN
+1225 QNPIESTKSRTFEFY
-1240 GFAKDISEI
+1240 GFAKDVSEI

-1255 DVKNSNEFKKY
+1255 DVKKSNEFKKY
-1266 QENVKLNIETNIE
+1266 LENVKLNIETNIE

-1284 ARKKQQKQAA
+1284 ARKKQHKKAA
-1294 HQNVIKAIIEQYKKF
+1294 HANVIKAIIEQYKKF

-1356 LNVLLELGIND
+1356 LNVLLELGIDD
-1367 KVSTGLRELTADWVL
+1367 KVSNGRGFMYYKNLTADWVL
-1382 SKTVGAWAIKMFK
+1382 PKTVGAWAIKMFK
-1395 EFKNGTNVFIE
+1395 EFKNGTDVFIK

-1421 LKTNESKYNE
+1421 LKTNDNKYNE
-1431 LKNMLIKHLEYILD
+1431 LKSLLIKHLEYILD
-1445 YFCNLKFDYLFEG
+1445 YFCNLKFDYLFHNEG
-1458 KDPKQTQYDN
+1458 PKQTEYDN
-1468 KGAGKKVLLIWG
+1468 KGGGKKVLILFG

-1493 PKYSDPSGNDLKNKL
+1493 PKYSDPSGNDLKKKL

-1548 KNVLMSKLPK
+1548 KNVLTSQLPK
-1558 VFRAIN
+1558 VFKAIN
-1564 DAKKMLN
+1564 DAKKSA
-1571 KFLLPLII
+1571 K
-1579 KN
+1579 

>member
-37 TETIKLKE
+37 TETTKLKE

-64 PSEINSSNFYVNNL
+64 PSEINSSNFYVDNL

-108 IDSKTKQPLLI
+108 IDSKTRQPLLI
-119 KSNTFSQKYTG
+119 KSNMFSQKYTG

-223 IANMQKEANTLDELG
+223 IVNMQKEANDLNKLG
-238 NKISLRLKKQI
+238 NEISLKLKKQI

-302 KKTGASYW
+302 KKSGASYW

-399 SNIVTKKFEGFN
+399 SNIVTKKFVGFN

-429 NSIDLNEFLALEK
+429 NSIDLNEFLAPEK

-450 KNVDFNRKNI
+450 KNIDFNKKNI

-465 VIEKMQANN
+465 VIEKMQAND
-474 EDGTLLISF
+474 EEGTLLISF
-483 YLKSTNP
+483 YLKSSNP

-507 LTNAQFIDNQRKE
+507 LTNAQFINNQRNE

-525 NDQIGKLNIKV
+525 NELIGNLNIKV

-553 QSDLNIEIS
+553 QSDLNIEIP

-573 VVKQLISNDE
+573 VVKQLIPNDE

-636 ETTTLRLISSK
+636 ETTMLRLISSK

-657 QINDFETKI
+657 QINDFETEI

-680 NDDIGSLKIKFVV
+680 NDDKGNLKIKFVV
-693 KTKEEQYKDL
+693 KTNEKQYKDL
-703 KSNEQTITLTG
+703 KSNEQTITLSG
-714 FYKKEQYLK
+714 FYTKEQYLK

-739 ANVVFDKENDKS
+739 ANLVFDKENDKS
-751 NILPSNVEGKEIHLN
+751 NILPSNVEDKEIHLN
-766 ISDSKYIIEG
+766 ISDSKYTIEG

-808 ESRIS
+808 ESKIS

-835 ALVEQK
+835 TLVEQE

-891 KLEITF
+891 KLKITF
-897 SLLNKTFKHGAKESS
+897 SLLNKTFKHGTKESN

-944 DGVYTIADF
+944 DGVYTEADF

-977 SIIELNQEGTNAIVS
+977 SIIELNQESTNAIVS
-992 PKQWANTTVKYEFIL
+992 LKKWANTTVKYEFIL
-1007 KVKSANDK
+1007 KIKSANDK

-1029 MNKRNLIN
+1029 MNKRNLKN
-1037 FANKFDFDFKDDN
+1037 FANKFDFDFKNDN
-1050 KKELAKSMTID
+1050 KKELAKLMTID
-1061 ESIKK
+1061 ESINK
-1066 GYDFFFREKINFGS
+1066 GYNFFFKDKIDSGS
-1080 GEESYII
+1080 GKESYII
-1087 DDFKIQKNYK
+1087 DDYKIQKDYK
-1097 LLASENANDIN
+1097 LLASEKEDTIN
-1108 IQITFKLD
+1108 IQITFKLN

-1137 IKQELKNEPKR
+1137 IKQELENEPKR

-1166 EKQSIDVKDITINDY
+1166 EKQSIDVKDITIQDY
-1181 KFNLKDSDSADICE
+1181 RFNLKDSDFAAIYE
-1195 IEAVEYDKTLG
+1195 IEAVKYDKTLG

-1211 IKLKSKKSLLNEYS
+1211 IKLKSNKSLLNEYS
-1225 KNPIESTKSRTFEFN
+1225 KNPIESTKSRTFEFY

-1255 DVKNSNEFKKY
+1255 DVKKSNEFKKY
-1266 QENVKLNIETNIE
+1266 LENVKLNIETNIE

-1284 ARKKQQKQAA
+1284 ARKEQGKQAA
-1294 HQNVIKAIIEQYKKF
+1294 HANVIKAIIEQYKKF

-1356 LNVLLELGIND
+1356 LNVLLELGIDD
-1367 KVSTGLRELTADWVL
+1367 KVSNGRGFMYYKNLTADWVL

-1395 EFKNGTNVFIE
+1395 EFKNGTDVFIE

-1421 LKTNESKYNE
+1421 LKTNDSKYNE

-1445 YFCNLKFDYLFEG
+1445 YFCNLKFDYLFHNDG
-1458 KDPKQTQYDN
+1458 PKQTEYDN
-1468 KGAGKKVLLIWG
+1468 KGGGKKVLILFG

-1493 PKYSDPSGNDLKNKL
+1493 PKYSDPSGNDLKKKL

-1548 KNVLMSKLPK
+1548 KNVLTSQLPK
-1558 VFRAIN
+1558 VFKAIN
-1564 DAKKMLN
+1564 NAKKSA
-1571 KFLLPLII
+1571 K
-1579 KN
+1579 

>member
-37 TETIKLKE
+37 TETTKLKE

-64 PSEINSSNFYVNNL
+64 PSEINLSNFYVDNL

-238 NKISLRLKKQI
+238 NKISLKLKKQI

-377 YDDQK
+377 YDNQK

-399 SNIVTKKFEGFN
+399 SNIVTKKFVGFN

-450 KNVDFNRKNI
+450 KNVDFNKKNI
-460 DGAML
+460 DGVML
-465 VIEKMQANN
+465 VIEKMQAND
-474 EDGTLLISF
+474 EEGTLLISF
-483 YLKSTNP
+483 YLKSSNP

-507 LTNAQFIDNQRKE
+507 LTNAQFINNQRNE

-525 NDQIGKLNIKV
+525 NELIGNLNIKV
-536 SDKKPETTIK
+536 SDKKPETAIK

-553 QSDLNIEIS
+553 QSDLNIEIP

-573 VVKQLISNDE
+573 VVKQLIPNDE

-607 KLIEVELSGYKTK
+607 KFVEVELSGYKTK

-657 QINDFETKI
+657 QINDFETEI

-680 NDDIGSLKIKFVV
+680 NDDKGNLKIKFVV
-693 KTKEEQYKDL
+693 KTKEKQYKDL
-703 KSNEQTITLTG
+703 KSNEQTITLSG
-714 FYKKEQYLK
+714 FYTKEQYLK

-739 ANVVFDKENDKS
+739 ANLVFDKENDKS
-751 NILPSNVEGKEIHLN
+751 NILPSNVEEKEIHLN
-766 ISDSKYIIEG
+766 ISDSKYTIEG
-776 NPSIIAD
+776 KPSIIAD

-835 ALVEQK
+835 ALVEQE
-841 NIISL
+841 NIITL

-859 ISENDFELNKQKSNE
+859 ISKNDFELNKQKSNE

-879 LNISEIKANANG
+879 LSISKISADANG

-897 SLLNKTFKHGAKESS
+897 SLLNKTFKHGTIESN

-1007 KVKSANDK
+1007 KIKSTNDK

-1029 MNKRNLIN
+1029 MNKRNLKN
-1037 FANKFDFDFKDDN
+1037 FANNFDFDFKDDT

-1061 ESIKK
+1061 ESIEKD
-1066 GYDFFFREKINFGS
+1066 YNFFFREKINFGS

-1087 DDFKIQKNYK
+1087 DDLKIQKDYK

-1137 IKQELKNEPKR
+1137 IKEELKNEPKR

-1166 EKQSIDVKDITINDY
+1166 EKRSIDVKDITIQDY
-1181 KFNLKDSDSADICE
+1181 RFNLKDSDSAAIYE
-1195 IEAVEYDKTLG
+1195 IEAVKYDKTLG

-1211 IKLKSKKSLLNEYS
+1211 IKLKSNKSLLNEYS
-1225 KNPIESTKSRTFEFN
+1225 QNPIESTKSRTFEFD
-1240 GFAKDISEI
+1240 GFAKDKSEI

-1255 DVKNSNEFKKY
+1255 DVKKSNEFKKY
-1266 QENVKLNIETNIE
+1266 QENVRLNIETNIE

-1294 HQNVIKAIIEQYKKF
+1294 HANVIKAIIEQYKKF

-1332 SNKESIKKLYNIL
+1332 SNKESIKKLYKIL

-1493 PKYSDPSGNDLKNKL
+1493 PKYSDPSGNDLKKKL

-1558 VFRAIN
+1558 VFGAIN
-1564 DAKKMLN
+1564 DAKKSA
-1571 KFLLPLII
+1571 K
-1579 KN
+1579 

>member
-37 TETIKLKE
+37 TETTKLKE

-64 PSEINSSNFYVNNL
+64 PSEINSSNFYVDNL

-119 KSNTFSQKYTG
+119 KSNMFSQKYTG

-223 IANMQKEANTLDELG
+223 IANMQKEANTLNKLG
-238 NKISLRLKKQI
+238 NEISLKLKKQI

-399 SNIVTKKFEGFN
+399 SNIVTKKFVGFN

-429 NSIDLNEFLALEK
+429 NSIDLNEFLAPEK

-450 KNVDFNRKNI
+450 KNIDFNKKNI

-465 VIEKMQANN
+465 VIEKMQAND
-474 EDGTLLISF
+474 EEGTLLISF

-507 LTNAQFIDNQRKE
+507 LTNAQFINNQRNE

-525 NDQIGKLNIKV
+525 NELIGNLNIKV
-536 SDKKPETTIK
+536 SDKKPETAIK

-553 QSDLNIEIS
+553 QSDLNIEIL
-562 KPNNNFKNIEV
+562 KPNNHSKNIEV
-573 VVKQLISNDE
+573 VVKQLIPNDE

-657 QINDFETKI
+657 QKNDFETKI

-714 FYKKEQYLK
+714 FYTKEQYLK
-723 ACKQELNKLIS
+723 VCKQELNKLIS

-766 ISDSKYIIEG
+766 ISDSKYTIEG

-783 DDQGILSVSWTIKVK
+783 DDQGILSISWTIKVK

-835 ALVEQK
+835 TLVEQE

-846 KNNEYLTS
+846 KNNEYSTS

-859 ISENDFELNKQKSNE
+859 ISKNDFELNKQKSNE

-879 LNISEIKANANG
+879 LSISKISPNASG

-912 KKTVT
+912 KRTVT

-924 NYTFNL
+924 NYAFNL
-930 IDNLSISK
+930 INNLSISK

-977 SIIELNQEGTNAIVS
+977 SIIELNQENENAVVS
-992 PKQWANTTVKYEFIL
+992 LNKFVNTTTVKYEFIL
-1007 KVKSANDK
+1007 KIKSTNDK

-1029 MNKRNLIN
+1029 MNKRNLKN
-1037 FANKFDFDFKDDN
+1037 FANNFDFDFKDDT

-1061 ESIKK
+1061 ESIEKD
-1066 GYDFFFREKINFGS
+1066 YNFFFREKINFGS

-1087 DDFKIQKNYK
+1087 DDLKIQKDYK

-1137 IKQELKNEPKR
+1137 IKEELKNEPKR

-1166 EKQSIDVKDITINDY
+1166 EKRSIDVKDITIQDY
-1181 KFNLKDSDSADICE
+1181 RFNLKDSDSAAIYE
-1195 IEAVEYDKTLG
+1195 IEAVKYDKTLG

-1211 IKLKSKKSLLNEYS
+1211 IKLKSNKSLLNEYS
-1225 KNPIESTKSRTFEFN
+1225 QNPIESTKSRTFEFY
-1240 GFAKDISEI
+1240 GFAKDVSEI

-1255 DVKNSNEFKKY
+1255 DVKKSNEFKKY
-1266 QENVKLNIETNIE
+1266 LENVKLNIETNIE

-1284 ARKKQQKQAA
+1284 ARKKQHKKAA
-1294 HQNVIKAIIEQYKKF
+1294 HANVIKAIIEQYKKF

-1356 LNVLLELGIND
+1356 LNVLLELGIDD
-1367 KVSTGLRELTADWVL
+1367 KVSNGRGFTYYKNLTADWVL

-1395 EFKNGTNVFIE
+1395 EFKNGTDVFIE

-1421 LKTNESKYNE
+1421 LKTNDSKYNE
-1431 LKNMLIKHLEYILD
+1431 LKSLLIKHLEYILD
-1445 YFCNLKFDYLFEG
+1445 YFCNLKFDYLFQNSG
-1458 KDPKQTQYDN
+1458 PKQTEYDN
-1468 KGAGKKVLLIWG
+1468 KGGGKKVLILFG

-1493 PKYSDPSGNDLKNKL
+1493 PKYSDPSGKDLKKKL

-1548 KNVLMSKLPK
+1548 KNVLTSQLPK
-1558 VFRAIN
+1558 VFKTIN
-1564 DAKKMLN
+1564 NAKKSA
-1571 KFLLPLII
+1571 K
-1579 KN
+1579 

>member
-37 TETIKLKE
+37 TETTKLKE

-64 PSEINSSNFYVNNL
+64 PSEINSSNFYVDNL

-223 IANMQKEANTLDELG
+223 IANMQKEANTLNKLG
-238 NKISLRLKKQI
+238 NEISLKLKKQI

-333 VDKVNLSINEKNIN
+333 VDKINLSINEKNIN

-399 SNIVTKKFEGFN
+399 SNIVTKKFVGFN

-429 NSIDLNEFLALEK
+429 NLIDLNEFLALEK

-450 KNVDFNRKNI
+450 KKVDFNRKNI

-465 VIEKMQANN
+465 VIEKMQAND
-474 EDGTLLISF
+474 EEGTLLISF

-507 LTNAQFIDNQRKE
+507 LTNAQFINNQRNE

-525 NDQIGKLNIKV
+525 NDQIGNLNIKV
-536 SDKKPETTIK
+536 SDKKPETAIK

-553 QSDLNIEIS
+553 QSDLNIEIP

-573 VVKQLISNDE
+573 VVKQLIPNDE

-657 QINDFETKI
+657 QINDFETEI

-680 NDDIGSLKIKFVV
+680 NDDKGNLKIKFVV
-693 KTKEEQYKDL
+693 KTNEKQYKDL
-703 KSNEQTITLTG
+703 RSNEQTITLTG
-714 FYKKEQYLK
+714 FYTKEQYLK

-739 ANVVFDKENDKS
+739 ANLVFDKENDKP

-766 ISDSKYIIEG
+766 ISDSKYTIEG
-776 NPSIIAD
+776 KPSIIAD

-835 ALVEQK
+835 TLVEQE

-859 ISENDFELNKQKSNE
+859 ISKNDFELNKQKSNE

-879 LNISEIKANANG
+879 LNISEINANANG

-897 SLLNKTFKHGAKESS
+897 SLLNKTFKHGTIESS

-930 IDNLSISK
+930 INNLSISK

-944 DGVYTIADF
+944 DGVYTKADF

-977 SIIELNQEGTNAIVS
+977 SIIELNQESTNAIVS
-992 PKQWANTTVKYEFIL
+992 LKEWANTTVKYEFIL
-1007 KVKSANDK
+1007 KIKSTNAK
-1015 LFKKFSGEISIANI
+1015 LSKKFSGEISIANI

-1037 FANKFDFDFKDDN
+1037 FANKFNFDFKDDN

-1061 ESIKK
+1061 ESIEK
-1066 GYDFFFREKINFGS
+1066 GYDFFFREKIDLGS

-1087 DDFKIQKNYK
+1087 DDYKIQKDYK
-1097 LLASENANDIN
+1097 LLASEKEDTIN

-1166 EKQSIDVKDITINDY
+1166 EKQSIDVKDITIQDY
-1181 KFNLKDSDSADICE
+1181 KFNLKDNDFVNIYE
-1195 IEAVEYDKTLG
+1195 IEAVKYDKTLG

-1211 IKLKSKKSLLNEYS
+1211 IKLKSKKSLLKEYS
-1225 KNPIESTKSRTFEFN
+1225 KNPIESTKSRTFEFD

-1255 DVKNSNEFKKY
+1255 DVKESKEFKKY
-1266 QENVKLNIETNIE
+1266 LENVKLNIETNIE

-1284 ARKKQQKQAA
+1284 ARKNGKKQAA
-1294 HQNVIKAIIEQYKKF
+1294 HANVIKAIIEQYKKF

-1332 SNKESIKKLYNIL
+1332 SNKESIKKLYKVL

-1356 LNVLLELGIND
+1356 LNVLLELGIDD
-1367 KVSTGLRELTADWVL
+1367 KVSKGGFMYYINLARDWVL
-1382 SKTVGAWAIKMFK
+1382 SKTVGAWAIKIFK
-1395 EFKNGTNVFIE
+1395 EFKNGTDVFIE

-1421 LKTNESKYNE
+1421 LKTNDSKYNE
-1431 LKNMLIKHLEYILD
+1431 LKSMLIKHLEYILD
-1445 YFCNLKFDYLFEG
+1445 YFCNLKFDYLFHNQGSE
-1458 KDPKQTQYDN
+1458 QTEYDK
-1468 KGAGKKVLLIWG
+1468 KGGGKKVLLSG

-1493 PKYSDPSGNDLKNKL
+1493 PKYSDPSGKDLKNKL
-1508 NDMVNSNKIT
+1508 NAMVDSNKIT

-1548 KNVLMSKLPK
+1548 KNVLTSELPK
-1558 VFRAIN
+1558 VFKAIN
-1564 DAKKMLN
+1564 NAKKSA
-1571 KFLLPLII
+1571 K
-1579 KN
+1579 

>member
-37 TETIKLKE
+37 TETTKLKE

-52 NLKLSIKQDNIL
+52 NLKLSIKQDKIL

-108 IDSKTKQPLLI
+108 IDSKTRQPLLI

-223 IANMQKEANTLDELG
+223 IANMQKEANTLNKLG
-238 NKISLRLKKQI
+238 NEISLKLKKQI

-255 ASTLNWSDF
+255 ASVLNWSDF

-357 LSNFK
+357 LDNFK

-399 SNIVTKKFEGFN
+399 SNIVTKKFVGFN

-429 NSIDLNEFLALEK
+429 NSIDLNEFLAPEK

-450 KNVDFNRKNI
+450 KNIDFNKKNI

-465 VIEKMQANN
+465 VIEKMQAND
-474 EDGTLLISF
+474 EEGTLLISF

-490 KFSDLKTE
+490 KFRDLKTE

-507 LTNAQFIDNQRKE
+507 LTNAQFINNQRNE

-525 NDQIGKLNIKV
+525 NELIGNLNIKV
-536 SDKKPETTIK
+536 SDKKPETAIK

-553 QSDLNIEIS
+553 QSDLNIEIL
-562 KPNNNFKNIEV
+562 KPNNHSKNIEV

-607 KLIEVELSGYKTK
+607 KFIEVELSGYKTK

-657 QINDFETKI
+657 QINDFKTEI

-680 NDDIGSLKIKFVV
+680 NDDKGNLKIKFVV
-693 KTKEEQYKDL
+693 KTKEKQYKDL
-703 KSNEQTITLTG
+703 KSNEQTITLSG
-714 FYKKEQYLK
+714 FYTKEQYLK

-734 DDKIE
+734 DGKIE
-739 ANVVFDKENDKS
+739 ANLVFDKENDKS
-751 NILPSNVEGKEIHLN
+751 NILPSNVEEKEIHLN
-766 ISDSKYIIEG
+766 ISDSKYTIEG

-835 ALVEQK
+835 ALVERE

-846 KNNEYLTS
+846 KNNEYSTS

-859 ISENDFELNKQKSNE
+859 ISKNDFELNKQKSNE

-879 LNISEIKANANG
+879 LNISEIKANASG

-897 SLLNKTFKHGAKESS
+897 SLLNKTFKHGTKESN

-930 IDNLSISK
+930 INNLNISK
-938 ESTYVT
+938 ESAYVT
-944 DGVYTIADF
+944 DGVYTKADF

-977 SIIELNQEGTNAIVS
+977 SIIELNQENENAIVS
-992 PKQWANTTVKYEFIL
+992 LNKFVNTTTVKYEFIL
-1007 KVKSANDK
+1007 KIKSTNDK

-1029 MNKRNLIN
+1029 MNKRNLKN
-1037 FANKFDFDFKDDN
+1037 FANNFDFDFKDDT

-1061 ESIKK
+1061 ESIEK
-1066 GYDFFFREKINFGS
+1066 GYNFFFREKINFGS

-1087 DDFKIQKNYK
+1087 DDFKIQKDYK

-1137 IKQELKNEPKR
+1137 IKEELKNEPKR

-1181 KFNLKDSDSADICE
+1181 KFNLKDSDSADIYE
-1195 IEAVEYDKTLG
+1195 IEAVKYDKTLG

-1225 KNPIESTKSRTFEFN
+1225 QNPIESTKSRTFEFD

-1255 DVKNSNEFKKY
+1255 DVKKSDEFKKY
-1266 QENVKLNIETNIE
+1266 LENVKLNIETNIE

-1284 ARKKQQKQAA
+1284 ARKNANKQAA
-1294 HQNVIKAIIEQYKKF
+1294 HPNVIKAIIEQYKKF
-1309 NEEIEKTLFEL
+1309 NEEIQKTLFEL

-1356 LNVLLELGIND
+1356 LNVLLELGIDD
-1367 KVSTGLRELTADWVL
+1367 KVSKGLRKLTRDWVL

-1395 EFKNGTNVFIE
+1395 EFKNGTNVFVE

-1421 LKTNESKYNE
+1421 LKTNDSKYNE
-1431 LKNMLIKHLEYILD
+1431 LKSMLIEHLKYILD
-1445 YFCNLKFDYLFEG
+1445 YFCNLKFDYLFHNQG
-1458 KDPKQTQYDN
+1458 PKQTQYDN
-1468 KGAGKKVLLIWG
+1468 KGGGKMVLLLFG

-1493 PKYSDPSGNDLKNKL
+1493 PKYSDPSGNDLKKKL
-1508 NDMVNSNKIT
+1508 NDMVDLKKIT

-1548 KNVLMSKLPK
+1548 KNVLMSELPK
-1558 VFRAIN
+1558 VFKAIN
-1564 DAKKMLN
+1564 DAKKSA
-1571 KFLLPLII
+1571 K
-1579 KN
+1579 

>member
-14 SATAILLVSGV
+14 SATTILLVSGV
-25 ISSACNKTQDKE
+25 ISSSCNKTQDKE
-37 TETIKLKE
+37 TETTKLKE

-64 PSEINSSNFYVNNL
+64 PSEINSSNFYVDNL

-108 IDSKTKQPLLI
+108 IDSKTRQPLLI
-119 KSNTFSQKYTG
+119 KSNMFSQKYTG

-223 IANMQKEANTLDELG
+223 IANTQKEANTLNKLG
-238 NKISLRLKKQI
+238 NEISLKLKKQI

-255 ASTLNWSDF
+255 ASTLNWNDF

-399 SNIVTKKFEGFN
+399 SNIVTKKFVGFN

-429 NSIDLNEFLALEK
+429 NSIDLNEFLAPEK

-465 VIEKMQANN
+465 VIEKMQAND
-474 EDGTLLISF
+474 EEGTLLISF

-498 IKTVKLTDF
+498 IKTIKLTDF
-507 LTNAQFIDNQRKE
+507 LTNAQFINNQRNE

-525 NDQIGKLNIKV
+525 NELIGNLNIKV
-536 SDKKPETTIK
+536 SDKKPETAIK

-553 QSDLNIEIS
+553 QSDLNIEIP
-562 KPNNNFKNIEV
+562 KPNNHFKNIEV
-573 VVKQLISNDE
+573 VVKQLIPNDE

-607 KLIEVELSGYKTK
+607 KFIEVELSGYKTK

-680 NDDIGSLKIKFVV
+680 NDDKGNLKIKFVV
-693 KTKEEQYKDL
+693 KTNEKQYKDL
-703 KSNEQTITLTG
+703 RSNEQTITLTG
-714 FYKKEQYLK
+714 FYTKEQYLK

-776 NPSIIAD
+776 NSSIIAD

-835 ALVEQK
+835 ALVEQE

-859 ISENDFELNKQKSNE
+859 ISKNDFELNKQKSNE

-917 FNFLSDE
+917 FDFLSDE
-924 NYTFNL
+924 NYAFNL
-930 IDNLSISK
+930 INKLNISK

-944 DGVYTIADF
+944 DGVYTKADF

-966 LLGISDFLNQN
+966 LLGIFDFLNQN
-977 SIIELNQEGTNAIVS
+977 SIIELNQESTNAIVS
-992 PKQWANTTVKYEFIL
+992 LKQWANTTVKYEFIL
-1007 KVKSANDK
+1007 KIKSANAK

-1037 FANKFDFDFKDDN
+1037 FANKFNFDFKDDN

-1066 GYDFFFREKINFGS
+1066 SYDFFFREKIDSGS

-1087 DDFKIQKNYK
+1087 DDYKIQKDYK
-1097 LLASENANDIN
+1097 LLAGEKADTIN

-1137 IKQELKNEPKR
+1137 IKEELKNEPKR
-1148 LDDLLDKLTME
+1148 LDVLLDKLTME

-1195 IEAVEYDKTLG
+1195 IEAVKYEKTLG

-1211 IKLKSKKSLLNEYS
+1211 IKLKTKKSLLKEYS

-1266 QENVKLNIETNIE
+1266 QENVKLNIEINIE

-1284 ARKKQQKQAA
+1284 ARKNAKKQAA
-1294 HQNVIKAIIEQYKKF
+1294 HPNVIKAIIEQYKKF

-1356 LNVLLELGIND
+1356 LNVLLELGIDD
-1367 KVSTGLRELTADWVL
+1367 KVSKGLRNLTRDWVL

-1395 EFKNGTNVFIE
+1395 EFKNGTDVFIE

-1421 LKTNESKYNE
+1421 LKTNDSKYNE
-1431 LKNMLIKHLEYILD
+1431 LKSMLIEHLKYILD
-1445 YFCNLKFDYLFEG
+1445 YFCNLKFDYLFHNEG
-1458 KDPKQTQYDN
+1458 PKQSQYDK
-1468 KGAGKKVLLIWG
+1468 KGGGKMVLLLFG

-1493 PKYSDPSGNDLKNKL
+1493 PKYSDPSGNDLKKKL

-1548 KNVLMSKLPK
+1548 KNVLTSELPK
-1558 VFRAIN
+1558 VFGAIN
-1564 DAKKMLN
+1564 DAKKSA
-1571 KFLLPLII
+1571 K
-1579 KN
+1579 

>member
-37 TETIKLKE
+37 TETTKLKE

-52 NLKLSIKQDNIL
+52 NLKLSIKQDKIL
-64 PSEINSSNFYVNNL
+64 PSEINSSNFYVDNL

-108 IDSKTKQPLLI
+108 IDSKTRQPLLI

-150 EFNKKDFLPSQYIK
+150 EFNKKDFLPSQYVK

-223 IANMQKEANTLDELG
+223 IANMQKEANTLNKLG
-238 NKISLRLKKQI
+238 NEISLKLKKQI

-399 SNIVTKKFEGFN
+399 SNIVTKKFVGFN

-450 KNVDFNRKNI
+450 KNVDFNKKNI
-460 DGAML
+460 DGVML
-465 VIEKMQANN
+465 VIEKMQAND
-474 EDGTLLISF
+474 EEGTLSISF
-483 YLKSTNP
+483 YLKSSNP

-507 LTNAQFIDNQRKE
+507 LTNAQFINNQRNE

-525 NDQIGKLNIKV
+525 NELIGNLNIKV
-536 SDKKPETTIK
+536 SDKKPETAIK

-553 QSDLNIEIS
+553 QSDLNIEIL
-562 KPNNNFKNIEV
+562 KPNNNLKNIEV
-573 VVKQLISNDE
+573 VVKQLIPNDE

-607 KLIEVELSGYKTK
+607 KFIEVELSGYKTK

-631 NKVAK
+631 NNVAK

-647 NIAKTFASDV
+647 DIAKTFASDV
-657 QINDFETKI
+657 QKNDFETKI

-680 NDDIGSLKIKFVV
+680 NDDKGSLKIKFVV
-693 KTKEEQYKDL
+693 KTNEKQYKDL
-703 KSNEQTITLTG
+703 RSNEQTITLTG
-714 FYKKEQYLK
+714 FYTKEQYLK

-751 NILPSNVEGKEIHLN
+751 NILPSTVEGKEIHLN

-783 DDQGILSVSWTIKVK
+783 DDQGILSISWTIKVK

-835 ALVEQK
+835 TLVEQE

-859 ISENDFELNKQKSNE
+859 ISKNDFELNKQKSNE

-879 LNISEIKANANG
+879 LNILEINVNANG

-897 SLLNKTFKHGAKESS
+897 SLLNKTFKHGTIESN

-924 NYTFNL
+924 DYTFNL
-930 IDNLSISK
+930 INNLSISK

-977 SIIELNQEGTNAIVS
+977 SIIELNQENTNAIVS
-992 PKQWANTTVKYEFIL
+992 LKEWPNTTVKYEFIL
-1007 KVKSANDK
+1007 KIKSTNDK

-1029 MNKRNLIN
+1029 MNKRNLRN
-1037 FANKFDFDFKDDN
+1037 FANNFDFDFKDDI

-1061 ESIKK
+1061 ESIEK
-1066 GYDFFFREKINFGS
+1066 GYNFFFREKINFGS

-1564 DAKKMLN
+1564 DAKKN
-1571 KFLLPLII
+1571 AK
-1579 KN
+1579 

>member
-37 TETIKLKE
+37 TETTKLKE

-52 NLKLSIKQDNIL
+52 NLKLSIKQDKIL
-64 PSEINSSNFYVNNL
+64 PSEINLSNFYVNNL

-108 IDSKTKQPLLI
+108 IDSKTRQPLLI

-238 NKISLRLKKQI
+238 NKISLKLKKQI

-357 LSNFK
+357 LDNFK
-362 FDNLNNEYELQKKFS
+362 FNNLNNEYELQKKFS

-399 SNIVTKKFEGFN
+399 SNIVTKKFVGFN

-429 NSIDLNEFLALEK
+429 NSIDLNEFLAPEK

-450 KNVDFNRKNI
+450 KNIDFNKKNI

-465 VIEKMQANN
+465 VIEKMQAND
-474 EDGTLLISF
+474 EEGTLLISF

-507 LTNAQFIDNQRKE
+507 LTNAQFINNQRNE

-525 NDQIGKLNIKV
+525 NELIGNLNIKV
-536 SDKKPETTIK
+536 SDKKPETAIK

-553 QSDLNIEIS
+553 QSDLNIEIL
-562 KPNNNFKNIEV
+562 KPNNHSKNIEV

-607 KLIEVELSGYKTK
+607 KFIEVELSGYKTK

-657 QINDFETKI
+657 QKNDFEAKI
-666 SNDFYI
+666 NNDFYI

-693 KTKEEQYKDL
+693 KTNEKQYKDL

-714 FYKKEQYLK
+714 FYTKEQYLK
-723 ACKQELNKLIS
+723 ARKQELNKLIS

-739 ANVVFDKENDKS
+739 ANLVFDKENDKS
-751 NILPSNVEGKEIHLN
+751 NILPSNVEDKEIHLN
-766 ISDSKYIIEG
+766 ISDSKYTIEG
-776 NPSIIAD
+776 KPTIIAD

-835 ALVEQK
+835 ALVEQE

-859 ISENDFELNKQKSNE
+859 ISKNDFELNKQKSNE

-879 LNISEIKANANG
+879 LSISKISADASG

-897 SLLNKTFKHGAKESS
+897 SLLNKTFKHGTIESN

-992 PKQWANTTVKYEFIL
+992 LKQWANTTVKYEFIL

-1137 IKQELKNEPKR
+1137 IKQELENEPKR

-1225 KNPIESTKSRTFEFN
+1225 KNPIESTKSRIFEFN

-1255 DVKNSNEFKKY
+1255 DVKKSDEFKKY
-1266 QENVKLNIETNIE
+1266 LENVKLNIETNIE

-1284 ARKKQQKQAA
+1284 ARKNANKQAA
-1294 HQNVIKAIIEQYKKF
+1294 HPNVIKAIIEQYKKF

-1356 LNVLLELGIND
+1356 LNVLLELGIDD
-1367 KVSTGLRELTADWVL
+1367 KVSKGLRNLTRDWVL

-1395 EFKNGTNVFIE
+1395 EFKNGTDVFIE

-1431 LKNMLIKHLEYILD
+1431 LKDMLIEHLEYILD
-1445 YFCNLKFDYLFEG
+1445 YFCNLKFDYLFHNQ
-1458 KDPKQTQYDN
+1458 DPKQPQPQYDK
-1468 KGAGKKVLLIWG
+1468 KGGGKMVLIFGG
-1480 GWPILFDVEKFIE
+1480 GWSILFDLEKFIE
-1493 PKYSDPSGNDLKNKL
+1493 PKYSDPSGNDLKKKL

-1564 DAKKMLN
+1564 DVKKSAK
-1571 KFLLPLII
+1571 
-1579 KN
+1579 

>member
-37 TETIKLKE
+37 TETTKLKE

-64 PSEINSSNFYVNNL
+64 PSEINLSNFYVDNL

-119 KSNTFSQKYTG
+119 KSNMFSQKYTG

-223 IANMQKEANTLDELG
+223 IANMQKEANTLNKLG
-238 NKISLRLKKQI
+238 NEISLKLKKQI

-264 ETSKKLNSAYLRSN
+264 ETSKKLNSTYLRSN

-399 SNIVTKKFEGFN
+399 SNIVTKKFVGFN

-465 VIEKMQANN
+465 VIEKMQAND
-474 EDGTLLISF
+474 EEGTLSISF
-483 YLKSTNP
+483 YLKSSNP

-536 SDKKPETTIK
+536 SDKKPETAIK

-553 QSDLNIEIS
+553 QSDLNIEIL
-562 KPNNNFKNIEV
+562 KPNNHSKNIEV

-631 NKVAK
+631 NNVAK

-647 NIAKTFASDV
+647 DIAKTFASDV
-657 QINDFETKI
+657 QKNDFETKI

-680 NDDIGSLKIKFVV
+680 NDDKGNLKIKFVV
-693 KTKEEQYKDL
+693 KTNEKQYKDL

-714 FYKKEQYLK
+714 FYTKEQYLK

-766 ISDSKYIIEG
+766 ISDSKYTIEG
-776 NPSIIAD
+776 NPTIIAD

-798 EEKFKTFIVS
+798 EEKFKTFIIS

-835 ALVEQK
+835 TLVEQE

-859 ISENDFELNKQKSNE
+859 ISKNDFELNKQKSNE

-879 LNISEIKANANG
+879 LSISEIKANANG

-897 SLLNKTFKHGAKESS
+897 SLLNKTFKHGTIESN
-912 KKTVT
+912 KKTAT

-930 IDNLSISK
+930 INNLSISK

-944 DGVYTIADF
+944 DGVYTEADF

-977 SIIELNQEGTNAIVS
+977 SIIELNQESTNAIVS
-992 PKQWANTTVKYEFIL
+992 LKEWPNTTVKYEFIL
-1007 KVKSANDK
+1007 KIKSTNDE

-1029 MNKRNLIN
+1029 MNKRNLKN
-1037 FANKFDFDFKDDN
+1037 FANNFDFDFKDDT

-1061 ESIKK
+1061 ESIEK
-1066 GYDFFFREKINFGS
+1066 GYNFFFREKINFGS

-1087 DDFKIQKNYK
+1087 DDLKIQKDYK
-1097 LLASENANDIN
+1097 PLASENANDIN

-1137 IKQELKNEPKR
+1137 IKEELKNEPKR

-1166 EKQSIDVKDITINDY
+1166 EKRSIDVKDITIQDY
-1181 KFNLKDSDSADICE
+1181 RFNLKDSDSAAIYE
-1195 IEAVEYDKTLG
+1195 IEAVKYDKTLG

-1211 IKLKSKKSLLNEYS
+1211 IKLKSNKSLLNEYS
-1225 KNPIESTKSRTFEFN
+1225 QNPIESTKSRTFEFY
-1240 GFAKDISEI
+1240 GFAKDVSEI

-1255 DVKNSNEFKKY
+1255 DVKKSNEFKKY
-1266 QENVKLNIETNIE
+1266 LENVKLNIETNIE

-1284 ARKKQQKQAA
+1284 ARKKQHKKAA
-1294 HQNVIKAIIEQYKKF
+1294 HANVIKAIIEQYKKF

-1356 LNVLLELGIND
+1356 LNVLLELGIDD
-1367 KVSTGLRELTADWVL
+1367 KVSNGRGFMYYKNLTADWVL
-1382 SKTVGAWAIKMFK
+1382 PKTVGAWAIKMFK
-1395 EFKNGTNVFIE
+1395 EFKNGTDVFIK

-1421 LKTNESKYNE
+1421 LKTNDNKYNE
-1431 LKNMLIKHLEYILD
+1431 LKSLLIKHLEYILD
-1445 YFCNLKFDYLFEG
+1445 YFCNLKFDYLFHNEG
-1458 KDPKQTQYDN
+1458 PKQTEYDN
-1468 KGAGKKVLLIWG
+1468 KGGGKKVLILFG

-1493 PKYSDPSGNDLKNKL
+1493 PKYSDPSGKDLKKKL

-1548 KNVLMSKLPK
+1548 KNVLTSQLPK
-1558 VFRAIN
+1558 VFKAIN
-1564 DAKKMLN
+1564 NAKKSA
-1571 KFLLPLII
+1571 K
-1579 KN
+1579 

>member
-37 TETIKLKE
+37 TETTKLKE

-52 NLKLSIKQDNIL
+52 NLKLSIKQDKIL
-64 PSEINSSNFYVNNL
+64 PSEINLSNFYVNNL

-119 KSNTFSQKYTG
+119 KSNMFSQKYTG

-223 IANMQKEANTLDELG
+223 IANMQKEANTLNKLG
-238 NKISLRLKKQI
+238 NEISLKLKKQI

-450 KNVDFNRKNI
+450 KNIDFNKKNI

-465 VIEKMQANN
+465 VIEKMQAND
-474 EDGTLLISF
+474 EEGTLLISF

-498 IKTVKLTDF
+498 IKTAKLTDF
-507 LTNAQFIDNQRKE
+507 LTNAQFINNQRNE

-562 KPNNNFKNIEV
+562 KPNNNLKNIEV
-573 VVKQLISNDE
+573 VVKQLIPNDE

-631 NKVAK
+631 NNVAK

-647 NIAKTFASDV
+647 DIAKTFASDV
-657 QINDFETKI
+657 QKNDFETKI

-680 NDDIGSLKIKFVV
+680 NDDKGNLKIKFVV
-693 KTKEEQYKDL
+693 KTNEKQYKDL

-714 FYKKEQYLK
+714 FYTKEQYLK

-751 NILPSNVEGKEIHLN
+751 NILPSTVEGKEIHLN

-783 DDQGILSVSWTIKVK
+783 DDQGILSISWTIKVK

-835 ALVEQK
+835 ALVEQE

-859 ISENDFELNKQKSNE
+859 ISKNDFELNKQKSNE

-879 LNISEIKANANG
+879 LNILEINVNANG

-897 SLLNKTFKHGAKESS
+897 SLLNKTFKHGTIESN

-924 NYTFNL
+924 DYTFNL
-930 IDNLSISK
+930 INNLSISK

-944 DGVYTIADF
+944 DGVYTKADF
-953 NNKIANNKQEIAK
+953 KNKIANNKQEIAK

-977 SIIELNQEGTNAIVS
+977 SIIELNQENTNAIVS
-992 PKQWANTTVKYEFIL
+992 LKEWPNTTVKYEFIL
-1007 KVKSANDK
+1007 KIKSTNAK
-1015 LFKKFSGEISIANI
+1015 LSKKFSGEISIANI
-1029 MNKRNLIN
+1029 MNKRNLKN
-1037 FANKFDFDFKDDN
+1037 FANNFDFDFKDDT

-1061 ESIKK
+1061 ESIEK
-1066 GYDFFFREKINFGS
+1066 GCNFFFREKINFGS

-1087 DDFKIQKNYK
+1087 DDLKIQKDYK

-1137 IKQELKNEPKR
+1137 IKEELKNEPKR

-1166 EKQSIDVKDITINDY
+1166 EKRSIDVKDITIQDY
-1181 KFNLKDSDSADICE
+1181 RFNLKDSDSAAIYE
-1195 IEAVEYDKTLG
+1195 IEAVKYDKTLG

-1211 IKLKSKKSLLNEYS
+1211 IKLKSNKSLLNEYS
-1225 KNPIESTKSRTFEFN
+1225 QNPIESTKSRTFEFY
-1240 GFAKDISEI
+1240 GFAKDVSEI

-1255 DVKNSNEFKKY
+1255 DVKKSNEFKKY
-1266 QENVKLNIETNIE
+1266 LENVKLNIETNIE

-1284 ARKKQQKQAA
+1284 ARKKQHKKAA
-1294 HQNVIKAIIEQYKKF
+1294 HANVIKAIIEQYKKF

-1356 LNVLLELGIND
+1356 LNVLLELGIDD
-1367 KVSTGLRELTADWVL
+1367 KVSNGRGFMYYKNLTADWVL

-1395 EFKNGTNVFIE
+1395 EFKNGTDVFIE

-1421 LKTNESKYNE
+1421 LKTNDSKYNE
-1431 LKNMLIKHLEYILD
+1431 LKSLLIKHLEYILD
-1445 YFCNLKFDYLFEG
+1445 YFCNLKFDYLFHNSG
-1458 KDPKQTQYDN
+1458 PKQTEYDN
-1468 KGAGKKVLLIWG
+1468 KGGGKKVLILFG

-1493 PKYSDPSGNDLKNKL
+1493 PKYSDPSGKDLKKKL

-1548 KNVLMSKLPK
+1548 KNVLTSELPK
-1558 VFRAIN
+1558 VFKAIN
-1564 DAKKMLN
+1564 NAKKSA
-1571 KFLLPLII
+1571 K
-1579 KN
+1579 

>member
-37 TETIKLKE
+37 TETTKLKE

-64 PSEINSSNFYVNNL
+64 PSEINSSNFYVDNL

-108 IDSKTKQPLLI
+108 IDSKTRQPLLI

-223 IANMQKEANTLDELG
+223 IANMQKEANTLNKLG
-238 NKISLRLKKQI
+238 NEISLKLKKQI

-399 SNIVTKKFEGFN
+399 SNIVTKKFVGFN

-450 KNVDFNRKNI
+450 KNVDFNKKNI
-460 DGAML
+460 DGVML
-465 VIEKMQANN
+465 VIEKMQAND
-474 EDGTLLISF
+474 EEGTLLISF
-483 YLKSTNP
+483 YLKSSNP

-507 LTNAQFIDNQRKE
+507 LTNAQFINNQRNE

-525 NDQIGKLNIKV
+525 NELIGNLNIKV
-536 SDKKPETTIK
+536 SDKKPETAIK

-553 QSDLNIEIS
+553 QSDLNIEIP

-573 VVKQLISNDE
+573 VVKQLIPNDE

-607 KLIEVELSGYKTK
+607 KFVEVELSGYKTK

-657 QINDFETKI
+657 QINDFETEI

-680 NDDIGSLKIKFVV
+680 NDDKGNLKIKFVV
-693 KTKEEQYKDL
+693 KTKEKQYKDL
-703 KSNEQTITLTG
+703 KSNEQTITLSG
-714 FYKKEQYLK
+714 FYTKEQYLK

-739 ANVVFDKENDKS
+739 ANLVFDKENDKS
-751 NILPSNVEGKEIHLN
+751 NILPSNVEEKEIHLN
-766 ISDSKYIIEG
+766 ISDSKYTIEG
-776 NPSIIAD
+776 KPSIIAD

-835 ALVEQK
+835 ALVEQE
-841 NIISL
+841 NIITL

-859 ISENDFELNKQKSNE
+859 ISKNDFELNKQKSNE

-879 LNISEIKANANG
+879 LSISKISADANG

-897 SLLNKTFKHGAKESS
+897 SLLNKTFKHGTIESN

-1564 DAKKMLN
+1564 DAKKN
-1571 KFLLPLII
+1571 AK
-1579 KN
+1579 

>member
-37 TETIKLKE
+37 TETTKLKE

-64 PSEINSSNFYVNNL
+64 PSEINLSNFYVDNL

-108 IDSKTKQPLLI
+108 IDSKTRKPLLI
-119 KSNTFSQKYTG
+119 KSNMFSQKYTG

-238 NKISLRLKKQI
+238 NKISLKLKKQI

-357 LSNFK
+357 LDNFK
-362 FDNLNNEYELQKKFS
+362 FNNLNNEYELQKKFS

-399 SNIVTKKFEGFN
+399 SNIVTKKFVGFN

-465 VIEKMQANN
+465 VIEKMQAND
-474 EDGTLLISF
+474 EEGTLLISF

-507 LTNAQFIDNQRKE
+507 LTNAQFINNQRNE

-553 QSDLNIEIS
+553 QSDLNIEIP
-562 KPNNNFKNIEV
+562 KPNNNLKNIEV
-573 VVKQLISNDE
+573 VVKQLIPNDE

-680 NDDIGSLKIKFVV
+680 NDDKGNLKIKFVV
-693 KTKEEQYKDL
+693 KTNEKQYKDL

-714 FYKKEQYLK
+714 FYTKEQYLK

-835 ALVEQK
+835 ALVEQE

-859 ISENDFELNKQKSNE
+859 ISKNDFELNKQKSNE

-879 LNISEIKANANG
+879 LSISEINANANG

-897 SLLNKTFKHGAKESS
+897 SLLNKTFKHGTIESN

-930 IDNLSISK
+930 INNLNISK
-938 ESTYVT
+938 ESAYVT
-944 DGVYTIADF
+944 DGVYTKADF

-977 SIIELNQEGTNAIVS
+977 SIIELNQENENAIVS
-992 PKQWANTTVKYEFIL
+992 LNKFVNTTTVKYEFIL
-1007 KVKSANDK
+1007 KIKSTNDK

-1029 MNKRNLIN
+1029 MNKRNLKN
-1037 FANKFDFDFKDDN
+1037 FANNFDFDFKDDT

-1061 ESIKK
+1061 ESIEK
-1066 GYDFFFREKINFGS
+1066 GYNFFFREKINFGS

-1087 DDFKIQKNYK
+1087 DDFKIQKDYK

-1137 IKQELKNEPKR
+1137 IKEELKNEPKR

-1166 EKQSIDVKDITINDY
+1166 EKRSIDVKDITIQDY
-1181 KFNLKDSDSADICE
+1181 KFNLKDSDSADIYE
-1195 IEAVEYDKTLG
+1195 IEAVKYDKTLG

-1225 KNPIESTKSRTFEFN
+1225 QNPIESTKSRTFEFD

-1255 DVKNSNEFKKY
+1255 DVKKSDEFKKY
-1266 QENVKLNIETNIE
+1266 LENVKLNIETNIE

-1284 ARKKQQKQAA
+1284 ARKNANKQAA
-1294 HQNVIKAIIEQYKKF
+1294 HPNVIKAIIEQYKKF
-1309 NEEIEKTLFEL
+1309 NEEIQKTLFEL

-1406 YLTPILNSFKEKHEF
+1406 YLTPILNSFKEKYEF

-1564 DAKKMLN
+1564 DAKKN
-1571 KFLLPLII
+1571 AK
-1579 KN
+1579 

>member
-37 TETIKLKE
+37 TETTKLKE

-52 NLKLSIKQDNIL
+52 NLKLSIKQDKIL
-64 PSEINSSNFYVNNL
+64 PSEINLSNFYVNNL

-108 IDSKTKQPLLI
+108 IDSKTRQPLLI

-223 IANMQKEANTLDELG
+223 IANMQKEANTLNKLG
-238 NKISLRLKKQI
+238 NEISLKLKKQI

-429 NSIDLNEFLALEK
+429 NSIDLNEFLAPEK

-450 KNVDFNRKNI
+450 KNIDFNKKNI

-465 VIEKMQANN
+465 VIEKMQAND
-474 EDGTLLISF
+474 EEGTLLISF

-507 LTNAQFIDNQRKE
+507 LTNAQFINNQRNE

-525 NDQIGKLNIKV
+525 NDQIGNLNIKV
-536 SDKKPETTIK
+536 SDKKPETAIK

-553 QSDLNIEIS
+553 QSDLNIEIL
-562 KPNNNFKNIEV
+562 KPNNHFKNIEV
-573 VVKQLISNDE
+573 VVKQLIPNDE

-636 ETTTLRLISSK
+636 ETTTLILISSK

-680 NDDIGSLKIKFVV
+680 NDDKGNLKIKFVV
-693 KTKEEQYKDL
+693 KTNEKQYKDL
-703 KSNEQTITLTG
+703 KSDEQTITLTG
-714 FYKKEQYLK
+714 FYTKEQYLK

-835 ALVEQK
+835 TLVEQE

-859 ISENDFELNKQKSNE
+859 ISKNDFELNKQKSNE

-879 LNISEIKANANG
+879 LNISKIKANANG

-897 SLLNKTFKHGAKESS
+897 SLLNKTFKHGTKESN

-930 IDNLSISK
+930 INNLSISK

-944 DGVYTIADF
+944 DGVYTEADF
-953 NNKIANNKQEIAK
+953 NNKIVNNKQEIAK

-977 SIIELNQEGTNAIVS
+977 SIIELNQESTNAIVS
-992 PKQWANTTVKYEFIL
+992 LKKWANTTVKYEFIL
-1007 KVKSANDK
+1007 KIKSANAK
-1015 LFKKFSGEISIANI
+1015 LSKKFSGEISIANI

-1037 FANKFDFDFKDDN
+1037 FANKFNFDFKDDN

-1061 ESIKK
+1061 ESIEK
-1066 GYDFFFREKINFGS
+1066 GYNFFFREKIDFGS
-1080 GEESYII
+1080 AEKSFII
-1087 DDFKIQKNYK
+1087 DDYKIQKDYK
-1097 LLASENANDIN
+1097 LLASEKEDAIN

-1129 NDKASIEK
+1129 NVKASIEK

-1181 KFNLKDSDSADICE
+1181 KFNLKDNDFADICE

-1211 IKLKSKKSLLNEYS
+1211 IKLKTKKSLLNEYS
-1225 KNPIESTKSRTFEFN
+1225 KNPIESTKSRTFEFD

-1255 DVKNSNEFKKY
+1255 DVKESKEFKKY
-1266 QENVKLNIETNIE
+1266 LENVKLNIETNIE

-1284 ARKKQQKQAA
+1284 ARKNAKKQPA
-1294 HQNVIKAIIEQYKKF
+1294 HPNVIKTIIEQYKKF
-1309 NEEIEKTLFEL
+1309 NEEIQKTLFEL

-1356 LNVLLELGIND
+1356 LNVLLELGIDD
-1367 KVSTGLRELTADWVL
+1367 KVSKGLKNLTRDWVL

-1421 LKTNESKYNE
+1421 LKTNDSKYNE
-1431 LKNMLIKHLEYILD
+1431 LKSMLIEHLEYILD
-1445 YFCNLKFDYLFEG
+1445 YFCNLKFDYLFHNQ
-1458 KDPKQTQYDN
+1458 DPKQPQPQYDK
-1468 KGAGKKVLLIWG
+1468 KGGGKMVLIFGG
-1480 GWPILFDVEKFIE
+1480 GWSILFDLEKFIE
-1493 PKYSDPSGNDLKNKL
+1493 PKYSDPSGNDLKKKL
-1508 NDMVNSNKIT
+1508 NDMADLKKIT

-1548 KNVLMSKLPK
+1548 KNVLMSQLPK
-1558 VFRAIN
+1558 VFKAIN
-1564 DAKKMLN
+1564 NAKKSA
-1571 KFLLPLII
+1571 K
-1579 KN
+1579 

>member
-37 TETIKLKE
+37 SETIKLKE

-52 NLKLSIKQDNIL
+52 NLKLSINQDKIL

-108 IDSKTKQPLLI
+108 IDSKTRQPLLI

-223 IANMQKEANTLDELG
+223 IANMQKEANTLNKLG
-238 NKISLRLKKQI
+238 NEISLKLKKQI

-357 LSNFK
+357 LDNFK
-362 FDNLNNEYELQKKFS
+362 FNNLNNEYELQKKIS

-399 SNIVTKKFEGFN
+399 SNIVTKKFVGFN

-429 NSIDLNEFLALEK
+429 NSIDLNEFLAPEK

-450 KNVDFNRKNI
+450 KNIDFNKKNI

-465 VIEKMQANN
+465 VIEKMQAND
-474 EDGTLLISF
+474 EEGTLLISF

-507 LTNAQFIDNQRKE
+507 LTNAQFINNQRNE

-525 NDQIGKLNIKV
+525 NELIGNLNIKV
-536 SDKKPETTIK
+536 SDKKPETAIK

-553 QSDLNIEIS
+553 QSDLNIEIL
-562 KPNNNFKNIEV
+562 KPNNHSKNIEV
-573 VVKQLISNDE
+573 VVKQLIPNDE

-607 KLIEVELSGYKTK
+607 KFIEVELSGYKTK

-657 QINDFETKI
+657 QINDFETEI

-680 NDDIGSLKIKFVV
+680 NDDKGSLKIKFVV
-693 KTKEEQYKDL
+693 KTNEKQYKDL

-714 FYKKEQYLK
+714 FYTKEQYLK

-739 ANVVFDKENDKS
+739 ANLVFDKENDKS

-766 ISDSKYIIEG
+766 ISDSKYTIEG

-835 ALVEQK
+835 TLVEQE

-859 ISENDFELNKQKSNE
+859 ISKNDFELNKQKSNE

-879 LNISEIKANANG
+879 LNILEIKANASG

-897 SLLNKTFKHGAKESS
+897 SLLNKTFKHGTIESN

-1564 DAKKMLN
+1564 DAKKN
-1571 KFLLPLII
+1571 AK
-1579 KN
+1579 

>member
-37 TETIKLKE
+37 TETTKLKE

-64 PSEINSSNFYVNNL
+64 PSEINSSNFYVDNL

-223 IANMQKEANTLDELG
+223 IANMQKEANTLNKLG
-238 NKISLRLKKQI
+238 NEISLKLKKQI

-399 SNIVTKKFEGFN
+399 SNIVTKKFVGFN
-411 TLLNIERQETSKK
+411 TLFNIERQETSKK

-483 YLKSTNP
+483 YLKSSNP

-507 LTNAQFIDNQRKE
+507 LTNAQFINNQRNE

-562 KPNNNFKNIEV
+562 KPNNNLKNIEV
-573 VVKQLISNDE
+573 VVKQLIPNDE

-589 RLAIKQLNK
+589 ILAIKQLNK

-631 NKVAK
+631 NNVAK

-647 NIAKTFASDV
+647 DIAKTFASDV
-657 QINDFETKI
+657 QKNDFETKI

-680 NDDIGSLKIKFVV
+680 NDDKGNLKIKFVV

-751 NILPSNVEGKEIHLN
+751 NIFPSNVEGKEIHLN

-879 LNISEIKANANG
+879 LNISEISANASG

-897 SLLNKTFKHGAKESS
+897 SLLNKTFKHGTIESN

-930 IDNLSISK
+930 INNLSISK

-944 DGVYTIADF
+944 DGVYTKADF

-977 SIIELNQEGTNAIVS
+977 SIIELNQESTNAIVS
-992 PKQWANTTVKYEFIL
+992 LKEWANTTVKYEFIL
-1007 KVKSANDK
+1007 KIKSTNAK
-1015 LFKKFSGEISIANI
+1015 LSKKFSGEISIANI

-1037 FANKFDFDFKDDN
+1037 FANKFNFDFKDDN

-1061 ESIKK
+1061 ESIEK
-1066 GYDFFFREKINFGS
+1066 GYDFFFREKNDLGS

-1087 DDFKIQKNYK
+1087 DDYKIQKDYK
-1097 LLASENANDIN
+1097 LLASEKEDTIN

-1166 EKQSIDVKDITINDY
+1166 EKQSIDVKDITIQDY
-1181 KFNLKDSDSADICE
+1181 KFNLKDNDFAAIYE
-1195 IEAVEYDKTLG
+1195 IEAVKYDKTLG

-1211 IKLKSKKSLLNEYS
+1211 IKLKSNKSLLNEYS
-1225 KNPIESTKSRTFEFN
+1225 KNPIESTKSRTFEFY
-1240 GFAKDISEI
+1240 GFAKDVSEI

-1255 DVKNSNEFKKY
+1255 DVKKSNEFKKY
-1266 QENVKLNIETNIE
+1266 LENVKLNIETNIE

-1284 ARKKQQKQAA
+1284 ARKKQHKKAA
-1294 HQNVIKAIIEQYKKF
+1294 HANVIKAIIEQYKKF

-1356 LNVLLELGIND
+1356 LNVLLELGIDD
-1367 KVSTGLRELTADWVL
+1367 KVSNGRGFMYYKNLTADWVL

-1395 EFKNGTNVFIE
+1395 EFKNGTDVFIE

-1421 LKTNESKYNE
+1421 LKTNDSKYNE
-1431 LKNMLIKHLEYILD
+1431 LKSLLIEHLEYILD
-1445 YFCNLKFDYLFEG
+1445 YFCNLKFDYLFHNSG
-1458 KDPKQTQYDN
+1458 PKQTEYDK
-1468 KGAGKKVLLIWG
+1468 KGGGKKVLILYG

-1493 PKYSDPSGNDLKNKL
+1493 PKYSDPSGNDLKKKL

-1548 KNVLMSKLPK
+1548 KNVLTSELPK
-1558 VFRAIN
+1558 VFKAIN
-1564 DAKKMLN
+1564 NAKKSA
-1571 KFLLPLII
+1571 K
-1579 KN
+1579 

>member
-37 TETIKLKE
+37 TETTKLKE

-52 NLKLSIKQDNIL
+52 NLKLSIKQDKIL
-64 PSEINSSNFYVNNL
+64 PSEINLSNFYVNNL

-108 IDSKTKQPLLI
+108 IDSKTRQPLLI

-223 IANMQKEANTLDELG
+223 IANMQKEANTLNKLG
-238 NKISLRLKKQI
+238 NEISLKLKKQI

-255 ASTLNWSDF
+255 ASALNWSDF

-399 SNIVTKKFEGFN
+399 SNIVTKKFVGFN

-424 LSNLV
+424 LSNLI
-429 NSIDLNEFLALEK
+429 NSIDLNEFLTLEK

-450 KNVDFNRKNI
+450 KNIDFNRKNI

-465 VIEKMQANN
+465 VIEKMQAND
-474 EDGTLLISF
+474 EEGTLSISF

-507 LTNAQFIDNQRKE
+507 LTNAQFINNQRNE

-525 NDQIGKLNIKV
+525 NELIGNLNIKV

-553 QSDLNIEIS
+553 QSDLNIEIP
-562 KPNNNFKNIEV
+562 KPNNNLKNIEV
-573 VVKQLISNDE
+573 VVKQLIPNDE

-631 NKVAK
+631 NNVAK

-647 NIAKTFASDV
+647 DIAKTFASDV
-657 QINDFETKI
+657 QKNDFETKI

-680 NDDIGSLKIKFVV
+680 NDDKGNLKIKFVV
-693 KTKEEQYKDL
+693 KTNEKQYKDL

-714 FYKKEQYLK
+714 FYTKEQYLK

-783 DDQGILSVSWTIKVK
+783 DDQGILSISWTIKVK

-835 ALVEQK
+835 ALVERE

-846 KNNEYLTS
+846 KNNEYSTS

-859 ISENDFELNKQKSNE
+859 ISKNDFELNKQKSNE

-879 LNISEIKANANG
+879 LSISEINANANG

-897 SLLNKTFKHGAKESS
+897 SLLNKTFKHGTIESN

-924 NYTFNL
+924 DYTFNL
-930 IDNLSISK
+930 INNLSISK

-944 DGVYTIADF
+944 DGVYTKADF

-977 SIIELNQEGTNAIVS
+977 SIIELNQENENAIVS
-992 PKQWANTTVKYEFIL
+992 LNKFVNTTVKYEFIL
-1007 KVKSANDK
+1007 KIKSANDK

-1037 FANKFDFDFKDDN
+1037 FANKFNFDFKDDN
-1050 KKELAKSMTID
+1050 KKELAKLMTID

-1066 GYDFFFREKINFGS
+1066 GYNFFFREKINFGS

-1087 DDFKIQKNYK
+1087 DDLKIQKDYK

-1137 IKQELKNEPKR
+1137 IKEELKNEPKR

-1166 EKQSIDVKDITINDY
+1166 EKRSIDVKDITIQDY
-1181 KFNLKDSDSADICE
+1181 RFNLKDSDFAAIYE
-1195 IEAVEYDKTLG
+1195 IEAVKYDKTLG

-1211 IKLKSKKSLLNEYS
+1211 IKLKSNKSLLNEYS
-1225 KNPIESTKSRTFEFN
+1225 QNPIESTKSRTFEFY
-1240 GFAKDISEI
+1240 GFAKDVSEI

-1255 DVKNSNEFKKY
+1255 DVKKSNEFKKY
-1266 QENVKLNIETNIE
+1266 LENVKLNIETNIE

-1284 ARKKQQKQAA
+1284 ARKKQHKKAA
-1294 HQNVIKAIIEQYKKF
+1294 HANVIKAIIEQYKKF

-1356 LNVLLELGIND
+1356 LNVLLELGIDD
-1367 KVSTGLRELTADWVL
+1367 KVSNGRGFMYYKNLTADWVL
-1382 SKTVGAWAIKMFK
+1382 PKTVGAWAIKMFK
-1395 EFKNGTNVFIE
+1395 EFKNGTDVFIK

-1421 LKTNESKYNE
+1421 LKTNDNKYNE
-1431 LKNMLIKHLEYILD
+1431 LKSLLIKHLEYILD
-1445 YFCNLKFDYLFEG
+1445 YFCNLKFDYLFHNKE
-1458 KDPKQTQYDN
+1458 PKQTEYDN
-1468 KGAGKKVLLIWG
+1468 KGGGKKVLILFG

-1493 PKYSDPSGNDLKNKL
+1493 PKYSDPSGNDLKKKL

-1548 KNVLMSKLPK
+1548 KNVLTSELPK
-1558 VFRAIN
+1558 VFKAIN
-1564 DAKKMLN
+1564 NAKKSA
-1571 KFLLPLII
+1571 K
-1579 KN
+1579 

>member
-37 TETIKLKE
+37 TETTKLKE

-64 PSEINSSNFYVNNL
+64 PSEINLSNFYVNNL

-119 KSNTFSQKYTG
+119 KSNMFSQKYTG

-223 IANMQKEANTLDELG
+223 IANMQKEANTLNKLG
-238 NKISLRLKKQI
+238 NEISLKLKKQI

-264 ETSKKLNSAYLRSN
+264 ETSKKLNSTYLRSN

-310 IKSKVYTTKITG
+310 IKSKVYTTKIAG

-399 SNIVTKKFEGFN
+399 SNIITKKFVGFN

-465 VIEKMQANN
+465 VIEKMQAND

-483 YLKSTNP
+483 YLKSSNP

-498 IKTVKLTDF
+498 IKTIKLTDF

-562 KPNNNFKNIEV
+562 KPNNNLKNIEV
-573 VVKQLISNDE
+573 VVKQLIPNDE

-620 TMDKNEKIESL
+620 TMDKIEKIESL

-647 NIAKTFASDV
+647 NIAKTFASDA

-680 NDDIGSLKIKFVV
+680 NDDKGNLKIKFVV
-693 KTKEEQYKDL
+693 KTNEKQYKDL
-703 KSNEQTITLTG
+703 KSNEQTITLAG
-714 FYKKEQYLK
+714 FYTKEQYLK

-776 NPSIIAD
+776 KPSIIAD
-783 DDQGILSVSWTIKVK
+783 DDQGILSVSWIIKVK

-813 KKITN
+813 KKIMN

-835 ALVEQK
+835 TLVEQE

-859 ISENDFELNKQKSNE
+859 ISKNDFELNKQKSNE

-879 LNISEIKANANG
+879 LNISKIKANANG

-897 SLLNKTFKHGAKESS
+897 SLLNKTFKHGTKESN

-930 IDNLSISK
+930 INNLSISK

-944 DGVYTIADF
+944 DGVYTEADF

-977 SIIELNQEGTNAIVS
+977 SIIELNQESTNAIVS
-992 PKQWANTTVKYEFIL
+992 LKQWANTTVKYEFIL
-1007 KVKSANDK
+1007 KIKSANAK
-1015 LFKKFSGEISIANI
+1015 LSKKFKGEISIANI

-1037 FANKFDFDFKDDN
+1037 FANKFDFDFKNDN
-1050 KKELAKSMTID
+1050 QKELAKLMTID
-1061 ESIKK
+1061 ESIEK
-1066 GYDFFFREKINFGS
+1066 GYNFFFKEKINFGS

-1087 DDFKIQKNYK
+1087 DDYKIQKDYK
-1097 LLASENANDIN
+1097 LLASEKEDTIN

-1129 NDKASIEK
+1129 NDKTSIEK
-1137 IKQELKNEPKR
+1137 IKQELENEPKR

-1166 EKQSIDVKDITINDY
+1166 EKRSIDVKDITIQDY
-1181 KFNLKDSDSADICE
+1181 RFNLKDSDSAAIYE
-1195 IEAVEYDKTLG
+1195 IEAVKYDKTLG

-1211 IKLKSKKSLLNEYS
+1211 IKLKSNKSLLNEYS
-1225 KNPIESTKSRTFEFN
+1225 QNPIESTKSRTFEFD

-1255 DVKNSNEFKKY
+1255 DVKKSNEFKKY
-1266 QENVKLNIETNIE
+1266 QENVRLNIETNIE

-1294 HQNVIKAIIEQYKKF
+1294 HANVIKAIIEQYKKF

-1356 LNVLLELGIND
+1356 LNVLLELGIDD
-1367 KVSTGLRELTADWVL
+1367 KVSNGRGFMYYKNLTADWVL

-1395 EFKNGTNVFIE
+1395 EFKNGTDVFIE

-1421 LKTNESKYNE
+1421 LKTNDNKYNE
-1431 LKNMLIKHLEYILD
+1431 LKSLLIKHLEYILD
-1445 YFCNLKFDYLFEG
+1445 YFCNLKFDYLFHNKE
-1458 KDPKQTQYDN
+1458 PKQTEYDN
-1468 KGAGKKVLLIWG
+1468 KGGGKKVLILYG

-1493 PKYSDPSGNDLKNKL
+1493 PKYSDPSGNDLKKKL

-1548 KNVLMSKLPK
+1548 KNVLTSQLPK
-1558 VFRAIN
+1558 VFKAIN
-1564 DAKKMLN
+1564 NAKKSA
-1571 KFLLPLII
+1571 K
-1579 KN
+1579 

>member
-37 TETIKLKE
+37 TETTKLKE

-64 PSEINSSNFYVNNL
+64 PSEINLSNFYVDNL

-108 IDSKTKQPLLI
+108 IDSKTRKPLLI
-119 KSNTFSQKYTG
+119 KSNMFSQKYTG

-223 IANMQKEANTLDELG
+223 IANMQKEANTLNKLG
-238 NKISLRLKKQI
+238 NEISLKLKKQI

-399 SNIVTKKFEGFN
+399 SNIVTKKFVGFN

-483 YLKSTNP
+483 YLKSSNP

-507 LTNAQFIDNQRKE
+507 LTNAQFINNQRNE

-525 NDQIGKLNIKV
+525 NDQIGNLNIKV
-536 SDKKPETTIK
+536 SDKKPETAIK

-553 QSDLNIEIS
+553 QSDLNIEIP
-562 KPNNNFKNIEV
+562 KPNNNLKNIEV
-573 VVKQLISNDE
+573 VVKQLIPNDE

-657 QINDFETKI
+657 QINDFETEI

-680 NDDIGSLKIKFVV
+680 NDDKGSLKIKFVV
-693 KTKEEQYKDL
+693 KTNEKQYKDL

-714 FYKKEQYLK
+714 FYTKEQYLK

-783 DDQGILSVSWTIKVK
+783 DDQGILSISWTIKVK

-835 ALVEQK
+835 ALVEQE

-859 ISENDFELNKQKSNE
+859 ISKNDFELNKQKSNE

-891 KLEITF
+891 KLKITF
-897 SLLNKTFKHGAKESS
+897 SLLNKTFKHGTKESN

-917 FNFLSDE
+917 FDFLSDE

-930 IDNLSISK
+930 INNLNISK

-944 DGVYTIADF
+944 DGVYTEADF

-977 SIIELNQEGTNAIVS
+977 SIIELNQESTNAIVS
-992 PKQWANTTVKYEFIL
+992 LKKGANTTVKYEFIL
-1007 KVKSANDK
+1007 KIKSANDK

-1037 FANKFDFDFKDDN
+1037 FANKFDFDFKNDN
-1050 KKELAKSMTID
+1050 KKELAKLMTID

-1066 GYDFFFREKINFGS
+1066 GYNFFFEEKIDSGS
-1080 GEESYII
+1080 GKESYII
-1087 DDFKIQKNYK
+1087 DDYKIQKDYK
-1097 LLASENANDIN
+1097 LLASGKEDTIN

-1129 NDKASIEK
+1129 NDKTSIEK
-1137 IKQELKNEPKR
+1137 IKQELENEPKR

-1159 FTKNNDF
+1159 FTKANNDF
-1166 EKQSIDVKDITINDY
+1166 EKQSIDVKDITIQDY
-1181 KFNLKDSDSADICE
+1181 RFNLKDNDFAAIYE
-1195 IEAVEYDKTLG
+1195 IEAVKYDKTLG

-1211 IKLKSKKSLLNEYS
+1211 IKLKSNKSLLNEYS
-1225 KNPIESTKSRTFEFN
+1225 KNPIESTKSRTFEFD
-1240 GFAKDISEI
+1240 GFVKDISEI

-1255 DVKNSNEFKKY
+1255 DVKKSNEFKKY
-1266 QENVKLNIETNIE
+1266 LENVKLNIETNIE

-1294 HQNVIKAIIEQYKKF
+1294 RANVIKAIIEQYKKF

-1332 SNKESIKKLYNIL
+1332 SNKESIKKLYKIL

-1367 KVSTGLRELTADWVL
+1367 KVSSRGFLGLTYFINLARDWVL
-1382 SKTVGAWAIKMFK
+1382 SKTVGAWAIKIFK
-1395 EFKNGTNVFIE
+1395 EFKNGTDVFIE
-1406 YLTPILNSFKEKHEF
+1406 YLTPILNRLKEKYEF
-1421 LKTNESKYNE
+1421 LKTNDSKYNE
-1431 LKNMLIKHLEYILD
+1431 LKSLLIEHLKYILD
-1445 YFCNLKFDYLFEG
+1445 YFCNLKFDYLFHNEG
-1458 KDPKQTQYDN
+1458 PKQTEYDN
-1468 KGAGKKVLLIWG
+1468 KGGGKTVLLSG
-1480 GWPILFDVEKFIE
+1480 GWDVLFDVEKFIE
-1493 PKYSDPSGNDLKNKL
+1493 SKYSDPSGNDLKKKL

-1548 KNVLMSKLPK
+1548 KNVLTSQLPK
-1558 VFRAIN
+1558 VFGAIN
-1564 DAKKMLN
+1564 DAKKSA
-1571 KFLLPLII
+1571 K
-1579 KN
+1579 

>member
-37 TETIKLKE
+37 TETTKLKE

-52 NLKLSIKQDNIL
+52 NLKLSIKQDKIL
-64 PSEINSSNFYVNNL
+64 PSEINLSNFYVNNL

-108 IDSKTKQPLLI
+108 IDSKTRQPLLI

-223 IANMQKEANTLDELG
+223 IANMQKEANTLNKLG
-238 NKISLRLKKQI
+238 NEISLKLKKQI

-429 NSIDLNEFLALEK
+429 NSIDLNEFLAPEK

-450 KNVDFNRKNI
+450 KNIDFNKKNI

-465 VIEKMQANN
+465 VIEKMQAND
-474 EDGTLLISF
+474 EEGTLLISF

-507 LTNAQFIDNQRKE
+507 LTNAQFINNQRNE

-525 NDQIGKLNIKV
+525 NDQIGNLNIKV
-536 SDKKPETTIK
+536 SDKKPETAIK

-553 QSDLNIEIS
+553 QSDLNIEIL
-562 KPNNNFKNIEV
+562 KPNNHFKNIEV
-573 VVKQLISNDE
+573 VVKQLIPNDE

-636 ETTTLRLISSK
+636 ETTTLILISSK

-680 NDDIGSLKIKFVV
+680 NDDKGNLKIKFVV
-693 KTKEEQYKDL
+693 KTNEKQYKDL
-703 KSNEQTITLTG
+703 KSDEQTITLTG
-714 FYKKEQYLK
+714 FYTKEQYLK

-739 ANVVFDKENDKS
+739 ANVVFNKENDKS

-835 ALVEQK
+835 TLVEQE

-859 ISENDFELNKQKSNE
+859 ISKNDFELNKQKSNE

-879 LNISEIKANANG
+879 LNISKIKANANG

-897 SLLNKTFKHGAKESS
+897 SLLNKTFKHGTKESN

-930 IDNLSISK
+930 INNLSISK

-944 DGVYTIADF
+944 DGVYTEADF
-953 NNKIANNKQEIAK
+953 NNKIVNNKQEIAK

-977 SIIELNQEGTNAIVS
+977 SIIELNQESTNAIVS
-992 PKQWANTTVKYEFIL
+992 LKKWANTTVKYEFIL
-1007 KVKSANDK
+1007 KIKSANAK
-1015 LFKKFSGEISIANI
+1015 LSKKFSGEISIANI

-1037 FANKFDFDFKDDN
+1037 FANKFNFDFKDDN

-1061 ESIKK
+1061 ESIEK
-1066 GYDFFFREKINFGS
+1066 GYNFFFREKIDFGS
-1080 GEESYII
+1080 AEKSFII
-1087 DDFKIQKNYK
+1087 DDYKIQKDYK
-1097 LLASENANDIN
+1097 LLASEKEDAIN

-1129 NDKASIEK
+1129 NVKASIEK

-1181 KFNLKDSDSADICE
+1181 KFNLKDNDFADICE

-1211 IKLKSKKSLLNEYS
+1211 IKLKTKKSLLNEYS
-1225 KNPIESTKSRTFEFN
+1225 KNPIESTKSRTFEFD

-1255 DVKNSNEFKKY
+1255 DVKESKEFKKY
-1266 QENVKLNIETNIE
+1266 LENVKLNIETNIE

-1284 ARKKQQKQAA
+1284 ARKNAKKQPA
-1294 HQNVIKAIIEQYKKF
+1294 HPNVIKTIIEQYKKF
-1309 NEEIEKTLFEL
+1309 NEEIQKTLFEL

-1356 LNVLLELGIND
+1356 LNVLLELGIDD
-1367 KVSTGLRELTADWVL
+1367 KVSKGLKNLTRDWVL

-1421 LKTNESKYNE
+1421 LKTNDSKYNE
-1431 LKNMLIKHLEYILD
+1431 LKSMLIEHLEYILD
-1445 YFCNLKFDYLFEG
+1445 YFCNLKFDYLFHNQ
-1458 KDPKQTQYDN
+1458 DPKQPQPQYDK
-1468 KGAGKKVLLIWG
+1468 KGGGKMVLIFGG
-1480 GWPILFDVEKFIE
+1480 GWSILFDLEKFIE
-1493 PKYSDPSGNDLKNKL
+1493 PKYSDPSGNDLKKKL
-1508 NDMVNSNKIT
+1508 NDMADLKKIT

-1548 KNVLMSKLPK
+1548 KNVLMSQLPK
-1558 VFRAIN
+1558 VFKAIN
-1564 DAKKMLN
+1564 NAKKSA
-1571 KFLLPLII
+1571 K
-1579 KN
+1579 